1 MTDGQRGI
9 WYAVQ
14 GDPANPLF
22 GLAERVDIQGPVD
35 AGLFEAAL
43 RRVVDETEA
52 LRVSFGADADG
63 PYQVVA
69 PGLDWPFHLVD
80 VSGRDDPEAAV
91 REWTAADQRRPVDLA
106 AGPLFTFALFR
117 LAADRYVWYQRH
129 HHIALDG
136 LSVGMVAR
144 RVAAVYSAAAAGRP
158 CPEPGHGGLREL
170 IEADAAYGGS
180 EEIARD
186 RRYWA
191 EQLADRPE
199 AQGLT
204 AQPTRYPD
212 GPLLRAVA
220 TLEPAAVASIRSLAR
235 EAGTAWPTVAVAA
248 QALYLHRITGRTD
261 VVLALPVA
269 ARPGGDAA
277 KVPGMVSNLVPL
289 RLSVRPGD
297 TVAGLL
303 GQVSRRMRGAL
314 RHQRYRYEEL
324 RRDVGALADGRRL
337 VGPRVNIIMFDYDL
351 DFGGHPGVVHNLT
364 IGHDDDLTV
373 VIDNRAGDG
382 GLRVE
387 LNASPELYSAAEVER
402 HGERL
407 TGLLRALGAGAP
419 DRPLGALDI
428 ATEAERQQVLVDFH
442 GGTAGLPG
450 EVQAGTAGLPGE
462 RDGGMAALPRVHAE
476 SAGLSGERGGDADR
490 VATTAPSATLP
501 ELFEARVRE
510 CPEARA
516 VSLGADALTYAE
528 LNARANALARLLV
541 GRGAGP
547 GRFVGLVLPRS
558 IDLVVAL
565 LAVVKSGAAYVPI
578 DPAYPADRIAYTIA
592 DVDLTLLV
600 TGTGVEVAL
609 PEGVARV
616 VLGDEAVRE
625 RLAALP
631 GTDLTDADRPAPLL
645 PAAPAYVIY
654 TSGSTG
660 RPKGVVVSHRN
671 VVRLFAATRRW
682 FPFAADEV
690 WTLFHSYAF
699 DFSVWELWGPLLH
712 GGRLV
717 VVPFEVSRSPERFLR
732 LLADERVTFLN
743 QTPSAF
749 YQLVGADREDP
760 ATGDRLALRHVV
772 FGGEALDLGRLAD
785 WYERHGEGAACAPLL
800 VNMYGITETT
810 VHVSHLALDR
820 ELAASGA
827 GSLIGRG
834 IPDLRVRVLDGALRP
849 APPGVAG
856 EMYVAGAGVAQG
868 YLKRPGLSA
877 SRFVADPFAGDG
889 SRMYRTGDLAR
900 WTADGLLE
908 YLGRADDQVK
918 IRGFRIET
926 GEIAAALSAC
936 QGVADC
942 AVVAADDR
950 GGERR
955 LVAYVVP
962 QVPGEALD
970 PGLLRKKLGASLPD
984 YMLPAAFVTLPALP
998 LTPSGK
1004 LDTRALPEPEVT
1016 GGAAGRDARTPGE
1029 QVLAGL
1035 FAEVLG
1041 VPEVGVDDNFFA
1053 LGGHSLAATR
1063 LAGRA
1068 RSVLGVEL
1076 AVHEV
1081 FDRPTVAA
1089 LAGLLDTA
1097 GAARAALVPV
1107 DRPDPMPLSFAQARL
1122 WFLDRLDGPNPTYNI
1137 PFVVRMSGELDVPA
1151 LRAALRDV
1159 LLRHESLRTVFPDT
1173 AGEPRQHLVA
1183 AEELPPLPYVSEV
1196 AAADLP
1202 AALAAAAAHS
1212 FRLATELPLRAE
1224 LFHLG
1229 GDEHVLSVVVHHIA
1243 GDGWSLAPLVRD
1255 LSAAY
1260 TARRDGRAP
1269 GWEPLPVAY
1278 ADYTLWQRSLLG
1290 EDSDETSPLARQLA
1304 YWKTAL
1310 AGLPEEPA
1318 LPTDR
1323 PRPAVASHRGAVVEC
1338 DISPG
1343 LHRELLAVAHA
1354 GGASVF
1360 MVLQAAL
1367 AVLLSKLGA
1376 GEDIPVGS
1384 PVAGRTDEAL
1394 DDMVGFFVNTLVLR
1408 TDTSG
1413 RPSFT
1418 ELVDR
1423 VRRAD
1428 LAAYAHQ
1435 DVPFERLVEVLNPD
1449 RSRSRH
1455 PLFQILLSMQD
1466 HPDRSL
1472 DLPGL
1477 TASVAPGDLTIAK
1490 FDLQFDF
1497 SERRDAAGAPA
1508 GIGGQV
1514 LYATDLYD
1522 AGTVRRMVRR
1532 FLRVLESAVA
1542 RPGASIAEIDVLE
1555 PEETRRLAVEWAGPV
1570 REVPALTGS
1579 VPDRFA
1585 ERVAAAPDATALVA
1599 ADSTTISYREL
1610 DRRAN
1615 RLAHRL
1621 LAAGVGPE
1629 SRVAVLQQR
1638 SVELVVSL
1646 LAVLKAGGAY
1656 VPLDARAPRTRWEQV
1671 MARTEPSVLLVDR
1684 AQPEPEF
1691 PHGATTIVV
1700 DDDPTG
1706 QSPAPDAPD
1715 APADAAP
1722 DVAVHP
1728 ERLAYVMFTSG
1739 STGLPKGVAVT
1750 HRDLLAF
1757 ALDGCFDAVAHR
1769 RVLLHAPHA
1778 FDAANYE
1785 LWVPLLTGG
1794 TVVIAPPQDMDV
1806 RTLRRMITEHGVT
1819 GLHLTAGLFRVVAEN
1834 DLDCLTGVRELLAGG
1849 DVVPGTAV
1857 RALLERFPGMVFKD
1871 TYGPTE
1877 TTSFATCH
1885 RLTSADRV
1893 PDVVPIGIPLD
1904 NTRAHVLDDQ
1914 LRRVPP
1920 GVVGELYLAGE
1931 GLARGYWRAP
1941 ALSAE
1946 RFVADPYGPAGS
1958 RMYRVGDLARWTG
1971 EGVLEFAGRAD
1982 DQVKIRG
1989 FRIEPGEV
1997 EAAVARRP
2005 GVASAAVV
2013 VREDRA
2019 GDKRLVAYAVPAPGH
2034 RLDPSALRER
2044 LAEALP
2050 DYLVPAAVLPLD
2062 ALPLTPNGKLDR
2074 TALPEPSLTG
2084 EGTGR
2089 PPRTPQEQVLCGLF
2103 AEILELASV
2112 SVDDNFF
2119 SLGGHSLLATRLVLR
2134 IQAVLGADVAVR
2146 DLFDAPTV
2154 AELARLVDRATGAR
2168 TPLTPQERP
2177 EVVPLAY
2184 PQRGLWFI
2192 NQLDHAD
2199 GTYNLG
2205 VSLRFTG
2212 RLDRAALHTALHD
2225 VIGRHE
2231 SLRTLFPDR
2240 DGVPCQLVLDPGAAR
2255 AEIRVSEVA
2264 EERLDEALSQAARRG
2279 FDLARDL
2286 PVRADLLV
2294 LSPTEHVFLIVVH
2307 HIVADG
2313 WSFGPLVDDLVAA
2326 YTARRAGAA
2335 PAWRP
2340 LPVQYAD
2347 YTLWQAELLGAEDDP
2362 DSLLGRQL
2370 DYWKRTLT
2378 GLPEQL
2384 ELPTDRPRPAVL
2396 SNDGDRLPLS
2406 LSPELQTALTDIA
2419 RSSGASLFM
2428 VVQAGLAGLLSRL
2441 GAGEDI
2447 PIGTAIAG
2455 RNDES
2460 LVDGIGFFVNTLVL
2474 RNDVSG
2480 DPTFRQLVE
2489 RVREVD
2495 LAAFAHQEVP
2505 FDLLVETLAPNRSLS
2520 RHSLFQTMLTFEN
2533 IPELKLRFPGLDTR
2547 LHPANNRTAKFDLDF
2562 AIGETFH
2569 PDGSPAGLTGTL
2581 AYSTDLYDRAGAQAL
2596 ADRFTRF
2603 LEAVAA
2609 DPALPVSQVDILSA
2623 AERRQA
2629 LAGGEVRGETG
2640 GETGGEADGDV
2651 GGEETTGRA
2660 GDTPATLP
2668 RGVEAWAARTPDAL
2682 AVTGAERLTYAEL
2695 DARANRLAHRL
2706 RDAGVGAETPVA
2718 MVLERSADVVVAT
2731 LAVTKA
2737 GGVYVP
2743 LHPSLPADRMRWILD
2758 ETGAPVLLTDRA
2770 DTAFADGARVLRVRD
2785 AGGGD
2790 PGSPDVPVHPDQ
2802 LAYVMYTS
2810 GSTGTPKGVAVRHR
2824 DVVALASDRHWR
2836 TEAHRR
2842 ILLHSPHAFDAAS
2855 YELWVPLLSGGTVV
2869 VAPPGD
2875 LGPAELR
2882 EVTERYGVT
2891 ALWLTKGLFDL
2902 VAEER
2907 PDALA
2912 GLHTVTAGGD
2922 ALSPALLRRVRE
2934 ACPGLVLAN
2943 GYGPTETTTFATYH
2957 VLREA
2962 DLAAGRAPI
2971 GAPLDRT
2978 RAYVLDGRLRPV
2990 PPGVAGEL
2998 YVAGAGLARGYLNR
3012 PEMTAER
3019 FVACPYGAAGERMYR
3034 TGDLVRRRPD
3044 GVLEYLGRTD
3054 AQVKVRGFRIELGEI
3069 EAVLGRHPG
3078 VGRVAAVAREDGA
3091 AGKRLAVYC
3100 TPAGG
3105 RGPGGLQDAVRR
3117 FAAQEL
3123 PAYMAPSAVVVL
3135 DALPLTANGK
3145 VDRAAL
3151 PAPRYAP
3158 APSGRA
3164 ATTPREEILCGL
3176 FAELLGVGPVSVDD
3190 DFFDLGGHSLLAARL
3205 VNRIRTALDAELS
3218 VRTLFEAPTVAA
3230 LATALDGR
3238 EAARRPLVPAQRPEV
3253 VPLSFAQR
3261 RLWFLGR
3268 MEGPSATYNVP
3279 VVLRLSGALDRAALE
3294 LALSDLIGRHE
3305 SLRTVFPETDGSPRQ
3320 QVWDPDAV
3328 RIPLTVVETT
3338 EAALPERLEAT
3349 ATRGFDL
3356 TVQLPLR
3363 TTLFVLGEREH
3374 VLALVIHHIATD
3386 GWSTAPL
3393 VRDLSAAYAAR
3404 CAGRAPAWDP
3414 LPLAYA
3420 DYTLWQRDHLGDEDD
3435 PDSLAARQL
3444 AYWRQALAGLP
3455 DELALP
3461 TDRPR
3466 PAVAGH
3472 RGRTLDFAIDPGLYG
3487 RLTALARSRGV
3498 STFMVL
3504 QSALALLLTKLG
3516 AGEDIP
3522 VGSPI
3527 AGRPDQALEDLVGV
3541 FLNTLVLRTDT
3552 SGDPTFDQL
3561 LARVRRT
3568 ALDAYAH
3575 QDIPFER
3582 LVEVVDP
3589 ERSRARHP
3597 LFQVMLMVQNMPA
3610 AETALG
3616 GLALRP
3622 ELVDLGVAKVDL
3634 SFAFGERPE
3643 RPGAL
3648 SGVCEYSTDLFDADS
3663 VAALVRR
3670 LLQVLEAVT
3679 GDPGLRISEVEVLSA
3694 AERER
3699 VLVEWNDT
3707 ARPLPARRVHEL
3719 YEAQA
3724 ARTPSAVAVVS
3735 GGVELTYAQLDER
3748 ANRLAALLT
3757 ARGAGPERLVAVAL
3771 PRSADLLVALL
3782 AVLKTGAAYLPLDP
3796 EHPKDRIGYTLRDA
3810 RPTLALAT
3818 SATAPLLAEGTPCG
3832 DGPATADGP
3841 VAAGG
3846 LVAGDAVAGVPA
3858 SALEESADRD
3868 ERGAGAVRRAGD
3880 DPAAGGAVASGG
3892 VAGGAAADGAAVS
3905 GSVTG
3910 GVAGGVPVLVLDDPA
3925 TVAELAAAPTAAPGV
3940 VCSPDHPAYVIYTSG
3955 STGRPK
3961 GVVVP
3966 HRGLSNFLDDMGE
3979 RIGLGPADR
3988 LLAVTTVSFD
3998 IAALELYLPLLCGAG
4013 VVIADRGTVRDPAAL
4028 LRLAE
4033 DTGAGIVQATPSL
4046 WQAMVTASPE
4056 GVRGLRVLVGGEALP
4071 EALATRLRASAAGL
4085 TNLYGPTETTIW
4097 STAADLTDGHGVPS
4111 IGTPIANTRVYVLDD
4126 RLRPVAPGV
4135 PGELYIAGA
4144 GVVRGYHNRPALT
4157 AERFVACPFGGPGER
4172 MYRTGDIVR
4181 RTADGRL
4188 EFSGRADHQVKV
4200 RGFRIELGEIETVL
4214 TAHETVGQA
4223 VALARADEGG
4233 NARLVAYVVPS
4244 AVSGAGGDHPAG
4256 GRSTGDHPTGDH
4268 SAGDGPAGDD
4278 PTGDHSAGGRSTG
4291 DHLTGDHSAGDG
4303 PVGDDPTGDH
4313 SAGDHPT
4320 GDDPTGDHPA
4330 GDRPTGDHPTGDHS
4344 AGDGPVGDDPTGDH
4358 SAGDHPTGDDPT
4370 DGHPAGDRPT
4380 GDHPTGDHSAGAHP
4394 AGDGPAGDHST
4405 GAHFAGDHPTGDHS
4419 AGGQPLPGAQGS
4431 PAEPGALDVPALRAH
4446 LAGALPEYMIPS
4458 AFVVL
4463 DRLPL
4468 TPNGKLDRKA
4478 LPAPSF
4484 GASAN
4489 SRPPRTPV
4497 EEALCAVFAEVL
4509 RLTSV
4514 GIDDSFFELG
4524 GDSIVSMQL
4533 IARARAAGLVLRV
4546 GDVFEHK
4553 TVAGLAAVAEVLDDA
4568 ASRAP
4573 DNPVGE
4579 FAPTPIMH
4587 WLRERGG
4594 AIDAFGQPMLV
4605 RTPAGLD
4612 LPTLTAALQALHDRH
4627 DVLRARLVQDAE
4639 GGWRLSVPPAGAV
4652 SCADRVRRIDTA
4664 RTPAGDLAALYDRA
4678 LTEAR
4683 AGLAPRDGRMVRAV
4697 WFDAGA
4703 GRPGRLLLVAHH
4715 LVVDG
4720 VSWRILL
4727 RDLAD
4732 IATAVA
4738 AGREPELTPVG
4749 TSVRRWSELLAA
4761 EVRRP
4766 ERRAELPLWTDLLSA
4781 PDAQLGGAPQA
4792 PGQDPGQTL
4801 VQDPG
4806 RAPGQAPGQD
4816 PGQAP
4821 GQTLGQTPG
4830 QTPGQAPG
4838 QTLGQ
4843 TPGQAPGQDPA
4854 QTPGQDPAGPVAR
4867 VTVTLPAARTEPLLG
4882 QVPSVFHCG
4891 VEDVLLAALALAVA
4905 DRRRRLGSSAT
4916 SMLVAVEGHGRDES
4930 VGGADLSRT
4939 VGWFTSLYPVRLDPG
4954 QVRWG
4959 ELWSGGPD
4967 TGRVVKRI
4975 KEQLRAVPGTGIGY
4989 GLLRHLDREAGAE
5002 LARLAVPRIGF
5013 NYLGRVEVH
5022 DGPGVDWAPA
5032 SEALGLDLGG
5042 DGPGTPY
5049 GLELTAVTV
5058 DRPGGPELMVTWT
5071 YARDVLS
5078 EAEVREVGEAW
5089 LRALEGMALHAA
5101 GPGAGGHTPSDLALS
5116 DLEQEEI
5123 ELLEDEW

>member
-35 AGLFEAAL
+35 PGLFEAAL
-43 RRVVDETEA
+43 RRVVEETEA
-52 LRVSFGADADG
+52 LRVSFGEDADG

-80 VSGRDDPEAAV
+80 VSGQDDPEAAV
-91 REWTAADQRRPVDLA
+91 RAWASADQKRPVDLF

-117 LAADRYVWYQRH
+117 LAEDRHVWYQRH

-136 LSVGMVAR
+136 QSVGMIAR
-144 RVAAVYSAAAAGRP
+144 RVAAVYSAAVAGEP
-158 CPEPGHGGLREL
+158 CPESGHGGLREL

-180 EEIARD
+180 EEIVRD

-199 AQGLT
+199 VQGLT

-212 GPLLRAVA
+212 GPLLRVVR
-220 TLEPAAVASIRSLAR
+220 TLEPTAVESIRSLAR

-269 ARPGGDAA
+269 ARPGGGAA
-277 KVPGMVSNLVPL
+277 SVPGMVSNLVPL

-297 TVAGLL
+297 TVAELL

-324 RRDVGALADGRRL
+324 RRDAGTLADGSRL

-373 VIDNRAGDG
+373 VVDNRAGDG

-419 DRPLGALDI
+419 DRPLGLLDI
-428 ATEAERQQVLVDFH
+428 ATRAERRQVLVDFAEEPAATAALTAEAALPAATD
-442 GGTAGLPG
+442 GGTA
-450 EVQAGTAGLPGE
+450 ARTA
-462 RDGGMAALPRVHAE
+462 
-476 SAGLSGERGGDADR
+476 
-490 VATTAPSATLP
+490 TATLP

-510 CPEARA
+510 CPDARA
-516 VSLGADALTYAE
+516 VSLGADTLTYAE

-541 GRGAGP
+541 ARGAGP

-578 DPAYPADRIAYTIA
+578 DPAYPADRIAYTIS

-600 TGTGVEVAL
+600 TDSRVEVAL
-609 PEGVARV
+609 PEGVRRV
-616 VLGDEAVRE
+616 VLGEEEVRE

-631 GTDLTDADRPAPLL
+631 GTDLTDADRPSPLL
-645 PAAPAYVIY
+645 PVAPAYVIY

-660 RPKGVVVSHRN
+660 RPKGVVVSHHN
-671 VVRLFAATRRW
+671 VVRLFTATRRW
-682 FPFAADEV
+682 FPFGADEV

-749 YQLVGADREDP
+749 YQLVNADREDP

-785 WYERHGEGAACAPLL
+785 WYERHGEGAPCAPLL

-810 VHVSHLALDR
+810 VHVSHLALDP

-827 GSLIGRG
+827 GSLIGRS

-900 WTADGLLE
+900 WNADGLLE

-942 AVVAADDR
+942 AVVARDDR
-950 GGERR
+950 SGERR

-962 QVPGEALD
+962 QAPGEALDPASSFGTWAVGSAPQAPGEALD
-970 PGLLRKKLGASLPD
+970 PGLLRKKLGESLPD

-1004 LDTRALPEPEVT
+1004 LDARALPEPEVT

-1041 VPEVGVDDNFFA
+1041 VPGVGVDDNFFA

-1063 LAGRA
+1063 LAGRV
-1068 RSVLGVEL
+1068 RSVLGVEF

-1081 FDRPTVAA
+1081 FDRPTVAM
-1089 LAGLLDTA
+1089 LAELLDTA
-1097 GAARAALVPV
+1097 RAARPALVPV
-1107 DRPDPMPLSFAQARL
+1107 DRPEPMPLSFAQARL

-1137 PFVVRMSGELDVPA
+1137 PFVLRMSGDLDVPA

-1173 AGEPRQHLVA
+1173 AGEPRQHLVP
-1183 AEELPPLPYVSEV
+1183 AEELPPLPYASEV

-1202 AALAAAAAHS
+1202 AALAAAAGHS
-1212 FRLATELPLRAE
+1212 FRLAGELPLRAE

-1260 TARRDGRAP
+1260 TARCDGRAP
-1269 GWEPLPVAY
+1269 GWEPLPVSY

-1304 YWKTAL
+1304 HWKTAL
-1310 AGLPEEPA
+1310 AGLPEELA

-1323 PRPAVASHRGAVVEC
+1323 PRPAVASHRGAVLDCE
-1338 DISPG
+1338 IGPE

-1376 GEDIPVGS
+1376 GDDIPVGS
-1384 PVAGRTDEAL
+1384 PIAGRTDEAL
-1394 DDMVGFFVNTLVLR
+1394 DELVGFFVNTLVLR

-1472 DLPGL
+1472 ELPGL

-1497 SERRDAAGAPA
+1497 QERRDAEGAPA

-1522 AGTVRRMVRR
+1522 AETVRRMVAR
-1532 FLRVLESAVA
+1532 FLTVLESAVA
-1542 RPGASIAEIDVLE
+1542 RPGSSIAEIDVLA
-1555 PEETRRLAVEWAGPV
+1555 PEETRRLAVEWVGPV

-1579 VPDRFA
+1579 VPARFA
-1585 ERVAAAPDATALVA
+1585 ERVAAAPDATALIA
-1599 ADSTTISYREL
+1599 ADGTEISYREL
-1610 DRRAN
+1610 DTRAN

-1621 LAAGVGPE
+1621 LAAGAGPE
-1629 SRVAVLQQR
+1629 ARVAVLQQR

-1646 LAVLKAGGAY
+1646 LAVVKAGAAY
-1656 VPLDARAPRTRWEQV
+1656 VPLDSRAPQARWEQV
-1671 MARTEPSVLLVDR
+1671 MERTEPSVLLLDR
-1684 AQPEPEF
+1684 AQPELEF
-1691 PHGATTIVV
+1691 THRATTVVV
-1700 DDDPTG
+1700 DAEAPALDTPADAAPDVAVHPEERLTEA
-1706 QSPAPDAPD
+1706 PAPGARTDA

-1722 DVAVHP
+1722 DVTVHP

-1739 STGLPKGVAVT
+1739 STGRPKGVAVT

-1757 ALDGCFDAVAHR
+1757 ALDGCFEADAHR

-1794 TVVIAPPQDMDV
+1794 TVVIAPPQDLDV
-1806 RTLRRMITEHGVT
+1806 RTLRRMIAEHGIT

-1877 TTSFATCH
+1877 TTSFATFH
-1885 RLTSADRV
+1885 RVTSADQV
-1893 PDVVPIGIPLD
+1893 PDVVPIGAPLD
-1904 NTRAHVLDDQ
+1904 NTRAHVLDGQ

-1920 GVVGELYLAGE
+1920 GVVGELYIAGE

-1958 RMYRVGDLARWTG
+1958 RMYRVGDLARWTE
-1971 EGVLEFAGRAD
+1971 EGALEFAGRAD

-2013 VREDRA
+2013 VREDRP

-2034 RLDPSALRER
+2034 RLDTSALRED

-2050 DYLVPAAVLPLD
+2050 DYMVPSAVLALD
-2062 ALPLTPNGKLDR
+2062 TLPLTPNGKLDR
-2074 TALPEPSLTG
+2074 KALPEPELTG
-2084 EGTGR
+2084 EGAGR
-2089 PPRTPQEQVLCGLF
+2089 SPRTPQEQVLCGLF

-2168 TPLTPQERP
+2168 TPLTPRERP

-2225 VIGRHE
+2225 VIARHE

-2240 DGVPCQLVLDPGAAR
+2240 GGVPSQVVLDAERAQ
-2255 AEIRVSEVA
+2255 AEIRVSEVT
-2264 EERLDEALSQAARRG
+2264 EERLDEALSEVARRG
-2279 FDLARDL
+2279 FDLASEL
-2286 PVRADLLV
+2286 PIRADLLV

-2326 YTARRAGAA
+2326 YTARRTGAA
-2335 PAWRP
+2335 PTWRP

-2362 DSLLGRQL
+2362 DSLLGGQL
-2370 DYWKRTLT
+2370 DYWKRTLD

-2428 VVQAGLAGLLSRL
+2428 VVQAGLAALLSRL

-2447 PIGTAIAG
+2447 PVGTAIAG

-2489 RVREVD
+2489 RVREAD
-2495 LAAFAHQEVP
+2495 LAAYAHQEVP
-2505 FDLLVETLAPNRSLS
+2505 FDLLVETLSPDRSLS
-2520 RHSLFQTMLTFEN
+2520 RHPLFQTMLTFEN
-2533 IPELKLRFPGLDTR
+2533 IPELTLRFPGLDTR

-2562 AIGETFH
+2562 AIGETF
-2569 PDGSPAGLTGTL
+2569 DAGGSPAGMTGTL
-2581 AYSTDLYDRAGAQAL
+2581 VYNTDLYDRAGAQAL
-2596 ADRFTRF
+2596 ADRFVRLLETVAANPAARVTQID
-2603 LEAVAA
+2603 LLSEAERRRVLVEWNGEAAGEAVAT
-2609 DPALPVSQVDILSA
+2609 LPELFEARVRECPGARAVSLGEDGLTYGELN
-2623 AERRQA
+2623 ERANA
-2629 LAGGEVRGETG
+2629 LARLLVEQGAGPGRF
-2640 GETGGEADGDV
+2640 V
-2651 GGEETTGRA
+2651 GLV
-2660 GDTPATLP
+2660 LP
-2668 RGVEAWAARTPDAL
+2668 RSVDLVVALL
-2682 AVTGAERLTYAEL
+2682 AVVKSGAA
-2695 DARANRLAHRL
+2695 
-2706 RDAGVGAETPVA
+2706 
-2718 MVLERSADVVVAT
+2718 
-2731 LAVTKA
+2731 
-2737 GGVYVP
+2737 YVP
-2743 LHPSLPADRMRWILD
+2743 IDPSYPADRIAYTVSDVDLALVVTDTRADVPLPEGVARVVLGD
-2758 ETGAPVLLTDRA
+2758 EPVMGRLAGLPGTDLTDADRIAPLVPGAP
-2770 DTAFADGARVLRVRD
+2770 
-2785 AGGGD
+2785 
-2790 PGSPDVPVHPDQ
+2790 
-2802 LAYVMYTS
+2802 AYVIYTS
-2810 GSTGTPKGVAVRHR
+2810 GSTGRPKGVVVSHGNVVRLFEHTR
-2824 DVVALASDRHWR
+2824 QWFAFGPDEVWTLFHSYAFDFSVWELWGP
-2836 TEAHRR
+2836 
-2842 ILLHSPHAFDAAS
+2842 LLHGGRLVVVPFDVSRSPERFLRLLADEGVTFLNQTPSAFYQLVNADREDPATGDRLALRHVVFGGEALDLGRLTDWYERHGAGAACA
-2855 YELWVPLLSGGTVV
+2855 PLLVNM
-2869 VAPPGD
+2869 
-2875 LGPAELR
+2875 
-2882 EVTERYGVT
+2882 YGI
-2891 ALWLTKGLFDL
+2891 
-2902 VAEER
+2902 
-2907 PDALA
+2907 
-2912 GLHTVTAGGD
+2912 
-2922 ALSPALLRRVRE
+2922 
-2934 ACPGLVLAN
+2934 
-2943 GYGPTETTTFATYH
+2943 TETTVH
-2957 VLREA
+2957 VSHLPLNPE
-2962 DLAAGRAPI
+2962 LAASGAGSLIGRGIPDLRI
-2971 GAPLDRT
+2971 
-2978 RAYVLDGRLRPV
+2978 YVLDGALRPV
-2990 PPGVAGEL
+2990 PPGVAGEM
-2998 YVAGAGLARGYLNR
+2998 YVAGGGVAQGYLKR
-3012 PEMTAER
+3012 PGLSASR
-3019 FVACPYGAAGERMYR
+3019 FVADPFAGDGSRMYR
-3034 TGDLVRRRPD
+3034 TGDLARWNAD
-3044 GVLEYLGRTD
+3044 GLLEYLGRAD
-3054 AQVKVRGFRIELGEI
+3054 DQVKIRGFRIETGEI
-3069 EAVLGRHPG
+3069 AAVLSACRG
-3078 VGRVAAVAREDGA
+3078 VADCAVVARDDRSGERRLVAYVVPQDPQETPEPGLLRDALA
-3091 AGKRLAVYC
+3091 AS
-3100 TPAGG
+3100 
-3105 RGPGGLQDAVRR
+3105 
-3117 FAAQEL
+3117 L
-3123 PAYMAPSAVVVL
+3123 PDYMLPSAFVML
-3135 DALPLTANGK
+3135 DALPLNASGK
-3145 VDRAAL
+3145 LDRKAL
-3151 PAPRYAP
+3151 PAPEYAP
-3158 APSGRA
+3158 ASAGRA
-3164 ATTPREEILCGL
+3164 AGTPREEILCGL
-3176 FAELLGVGPVSVDD
+3176 FADVLGVPAVGVDD
-3190 DFFDLGGHSLLAARL
+3190 NFFDLGGHSLLAARI
-3205 VNRIRTALDAELS
+3205 VNRIRSVLAVELS

-3230 LATALDGR
+3230 LARTLDG
-3238 EAARRPLVPAQRPEV
+3238 EAAARLPLTARERPGVL
-3253 VPLSFAQR
+3253 PLSFAQR

-3279 VVLRLSGALDRAALE
+3279 VVLRLSGELDRAALE
-3294 LALSDLIGRHE
+3294 QALWDLIGRHE

-3338 EAALPERLEAT
+3338 EEALPEQLEAT
-3349 ATRGFDL
+3349 VTRGFDL
-3356 TVQLPLR
+3356 TVSLPLR
-3363 TTLFVLGEREH
+3363 TTLFALGESEY

-3404 CAGRAPAWDP
+3404 CDGRAPAWEP
-3414 LPLAYA
+3414 LPVAYA

-3435 PDSLAARQL
+3435 PESLASRQL
-3444 AYWRQALAGLP
+3444 AYWRQTLAGLP

-3466 PAVAGH
+3466 PAVSGH
-3472 RGRTLDFAIDPGLYG
+3472 RGRTLDFAIDPGLHE
-3487 RLTALARSRGV
+3487 RLTTLARARGV

-3561 LARVRRT
+3561 LERVRRT

-3575 QDIPFER
+3575 QDVPFER

-3589 ERSRARHP
+3589 ERSLARHP

-3610 AETALG
+3610 AETSLG
-3616 GLALRP
+3616 GLALRS

-3634 SFAFGERPE
+3634 SFAFGERPD

-3648 SGVCEYSTDLFDADS
+3648 SGVCEYSTELFDADS
-3663 VAALVRR
+3663 VETLVRR
-3670 LLQVLEAVT
+3670 LIQVLEAVT

-3724 ARTPSAVAVVS
+3724 ARTPSAVAVLS
-3735 GGVELTYAQLDER
+3735 GGVELTYAQLETR

-3796 EHPKDRIGYTLRDA
+3796 EHPRDRIGYTLQDA
-3810 RPTLALAT
+3810 RPALALVT
-3818 SATAPLLAEGTPCG
+3818 SGTAPLLAVGGG
-3832 DGPATADGP
+3832 DGGDGGGQDLADRSG
-3841 VAAGG
+3841 VAAVMGGAAGG
-3846 LVAGDAVAGVPA
+3846 GDGGDGGGQDLADRSGVAAVMGGAAGGVGGGDGGGQDLADRSGVAAVMGGAAGGVGGGDGGGQDLADRSGVAAVMGGAAGGVGGGHGGGHGGVPA
-3858 SALEESADRD
+3858 
-3868 ERGAGAVRRAGD
+3868 
-3880 DPAAGGAVASGG
+3880 
-3892 VAGGAAADGAAVS
+3892 
-3905 GSVTG
+3905 
-3910 GVAGGVPVLVLDDPA
+3910 LVLDDPA
-3925 TVAELAAAPTAAPGV
+3925 TVAELAAAPTTAPGA

-3966 HRGLSNFLDDMGE
+3966 HGALSNFLDDMGE
-3979 RIGLGPADR
+3979 RFGLGPADR

-4013 VVIADRGTVRDPAAL
+4013 VVIADRDTVRDPAAL
-4028 LRLAE
+4028 LRMAE
-4033 DTGAGIVQATPSL
+4033 ETGAGVVQATPSL

-4056 GVRGLRVLVGGEALP
+4056 ALRGLRVLVGGEALP
-4071 EALATRLRASAAGL
+4071 EALATRLRTSAAGL

-4097 STAADLTDGHGVPS
+4097 STAADLTDGQGVPS
-4111 IGTPIANTRVYVLDD
+4111 IGAPIANTRVYVLDD

-4214 TAHETVGQA
+4214 TAHGAVGQA
-4223 VALARADEGG
+4223 VALARSDQGAA
-4233 NARLVAYVVPS
+4233 ARLVAYVVPK
-4244 AVSGAGGDHPAG
+4244 V
-4256 GRSTGDHPTGDH
+4256 
-4268 SAGDGPAGDD
+4268 
-4278 PTGDHSAGGRSTG
+4278 
-4291 DHLTGDHSAGDG
+4291 
-4303 PVGDDPTGDH
+4303 
-4313 SAGDHPT
+4313 
-4320 GDDPTGDHPA
+4320 
-4330 GDRPTGDHPTGDHS
+4330 
-4344 AGDGPVGDDPTGDH
+4344 
-4358 SAGDHPTGDDPT
+4358 
-4370 DGHPAGDRPT
+4370 
-4380 GDHPTGDHSAGAHP
+4380 
-4394 AGDGPAGDHST
+4394 
-4405 GAHFAGDHPTGDHS
+4405 
-4419 AGGQPLPGAQGS
+4419 PGAA
-4431 PAEPGALDVPALRAH
+4431 PDPGVLRKW
-4446 LAGALPEYMIPS
+4446 LGESLPEYMIPS

-4484 GASAN
+4484 GAAAD

-4509 RLTSV
+4509 RLPSV

-4533 IARARAAGLVLRV
+4533 IARARAAGLVLAV
-4546 GDVFEHK
+4546 NDVFEHK

-4568 ASRAP
+4568 ASREP

-4594 AIDAFGQPMLV
+4594 AIDSFSQPMLV

-4612 LPTLTAALQALHDRH
+4612 LPTLTTALQALHDRH
-4627 DVLRARLVQDAE
+4627 DVLRARLVEDDE

-4652 SCADRVRRIDTA
+4652 SCADRVRRVDTA
-4664 RTPAGDLAALYDRA
+4664 EAAAGDLAPLVGRETAEAAAGDLAPLVGRA
-4678 LTEAR
+4678 LAEAR
-4683 AGLAPRDGRMVRAV
+4683 AELAPRDGEMVRAV
-4697 WFDAGA
+4697 WFDAGP

-4727 RDLAD
+4727 QDLAD

-4761 EVRRP
+4761 EVRKP
-4766 ERRAELPLWTDLLSA
+4766 ERRAELPLWTDVLSA
-4781 PDAQLGGAPQA
+4781 PDARLGGVTSAA
-4792 PGQDPGQTL
+4792 GH
-4801 VQDPG
+4801 
-4806 RAPGQAPGQD
+4806 
-4816 PGQAP
+4816 
-4821 GQTLGQTPG
+4821 
-4830 QTPGQAPG
+4830 
-4838 QTLGQ
+4838 
-4843 TPGQAPGQDPA
+4843 
-4854 QTPGQDPAGPVAR
+4854 DPAGPVAR
-4867 VTVTLPAARTEPLLG
+4867 VTMTLPAAKTAPLLG
-4882 QVPSVFHCG
+4882 EVPSVFHCG
-4891 VEDVLLAALALAVA
+4891 VDDVLLSALALAVT
-4905 DRRRRLGSSAT
+4905 DRRRRLGSVAT
-4916 SMLVAVEGHGRDES
+4916 SVLVAVEGHGRDES
-4930 VGGADLSRT
+4930 VGGVDLSRT
-4939 VGWFTSLYPVRLDPG
+4939 VGWFTSLHPVRLDPG
-4954 QVRWG
+4954 QVQWG
-4959 ELWSGGPD
+4959 ELWSGGPA

-4989 GLLRHLDREAGAE
+4989 GLLRHLDRETAAE
-5002 LARLAVPRIGF
+5002 LSGAAVPWIGF

-5022 DGPGVDWAPA
+5022 DGPGGDWRPA
-5032 SEALGLDLGG
+5032 SEALGLDLGD
-5042 DGPGTPY
+5042 DGPGSPY
-5049 GLELTAVTV
+5049 GLELNAVTV

-5071 YARDVLS
+5071 YASDVLS
-5078 EAEVREVGEAW
+5078 EAEVREVGEVW
-5089 LRALEGMALHAA
+5089 LRALDGMALHAA

-5116 DLEQEEI
+5116 NLEQEEI

>member
-14 GDPANPLF
+14 GDSANPLF

-52 LRVSFGADADG
+52 LRVSFGEDADG

-69 PGLDWPFHLVD
+69 PQLDWPFHLVD
-80 VSGRDDPEAAV
+80 VSGADDPEAAV
-91 REWTAADQRRPVDLA
+91 RDWTSADQRRPVDLT

-117 LAADRYVWYQRH
+117 LAEDRYVWYQRH

-144 RVAAVYSAAAAGRP
+144 RVAAVYSAAAAGER
-158 CPEPGHGGLREL
+158 CPESGHGGLREL

-180 EEIARD
+180 EEIAGD

-212 GPLLRAVA
+212 GPLLRVVS
-220 TLEPAAVASIRSLAR
+220 TLEPAAVESIRSLAR
-235 EAGTAWPTVAVAA
+235 EVGTAWPTVAVAA

-277 KVPGMVSNLVPL
+277 NVPGMVSNLVPL

-373 VIDNRAGDG
+373 VVDNRAGDG

-428 ATEAERQQVLVDFH
+428 ATEAERRQVLVDFT
-442 GGTAGLPG
+442 GAPVTGDAA
-450 EVQAGTAGLPGE
+450 QAPT
-462 RDGGMAALPRVHAE
+462 AALSTMPN
-476 SAGLSGERGGDADR
+476 GDGA
-490 VATTAPSATLP
+490 ATLT

-510 CPEARA
+510 CPEAPA
-516 VSLGADALTYAE
+516 VSLGADTLTYAE
-528 LNARANALARLLV
+528 LNTRANALARLLV
-541 GRGAGP
+541 ARGAGP

-578 DPAYPADRIAYTIA
+578 DPAYPADRIAYTVS
-592 DVDLTLLV
+592 DVDLALLV
-600 TGTGVEVAL
+600 TDTTAEVAL
-609 PEGVARV
+609 PDGVERV
-616 VLGDEAVRE
+616 VLGDEEVRA

-631 GTDLTDADRPAPLL
+631 GTDLTDADRPSPLL
-645 PAAPAYVIY
+645 PLAPAYVIY

-682 FPFAADEV
+682 FPFGADEV

-749 YQLVGADREDP
+749 YQLAGADREDP

-785 WYERHGEGAACAPLL
+785 WYERHGDGAPCAPRL

-810 VHVSHLALDR
+810 VHVSHLALDA
-820 ELAASGA
+820 ELAAAGA

-942 AVVAADDR
+942 AVVARDDR

-962 QVPGEALD
+962 QAPGEALD
-970 PGLLRKKLGASLPD
+970 PGLLRKKLGESLPD

-1004 LDTRALPEPEVT
+1004 LDARALPEPEVA

-1041 VPEVGVDDNFFA
+1041 VPRVGVDDNFFA

-1081 FDRPTVAA
+1081 FDRPTVAT
-1089 LAGLLDTA
+1089 LAELLDTA
-1097 GAARAALVPV
+1097 RAARTALVPV

-1137 PFVVRMSGELDVPA
+1137 PFLLRMSGDLDVAA

-1159 LLRHESLRTVFPDT
+1159 LLRHEGLRTVFPDT

-1183 AEELPPLPYVSEV
+1183 AEELPPLPYASEV
-1196 AAADLP
+1196 TAADLP
-1202 AALAAAAAHS
+1202 AALAAAASHS

-1260 TARRDGRAP
+1260 TARCDGRAP
-1269 GWEPLPVAY
+1269 GWEPLPVTY

-1304 YWKTAL
+1304 YWKSAL
-1310 AGLPEEPA
+1310 AGLPEELA

-1323 PRPAVASHRGAVVEC
+1323 PRPAVASHSGAVLDCE
-1338 DISPG
+1338 IGPE

-1376 GEDIPVGS
+1376 GDDIPVGS
-1384 PVAGRTDEAL
+1384 PIAGRTDEAL

-1418 ELVDR
+1418 DLVDR

-1466 HPDRSL
+1466 HPDRTL
-1472 DLPGL
+1472 ELPGL

-1497 SERRDAAGAPA
+1497 SERRDEAGAPA

-1522 AGTVRRMVRR
+1522 EETVRRMVRR
-1532 FLRVLESAVA
+1532 FLKVLESAVA
-1542 RPGASIAEIDVLE
+1542 RPGTSIAEIDVLA

-1570 REVPALTGS
+1570 REVPALSGS
-1579 VPDRFA
+1579 VPARFA
-1585 ERVAAAPDATALVA
+1585 ERVAAAPDATALIA
-1599 ADSTTISYREL
+1599 ADGTEIGYREL
-1610 DRRAN
+1610 ETRAN

-1629 SRVAVLQQR
+1629 ARVAVLQQR

-1646 LAVLKAGGAY
+1646 LAVLKAGAAY
-1656 VPLDARAPRTRWEQV
+1656 VPLDSRAPQSRWEQV
-1671 MARTEPSVLLVDR
+1671 MERTEPSVLLVDR
-1684 AQPEPEF
+1684 AQPELEF
-1691 PHGATTIVV
+1691 GHRATTVVV
-1700 DDDPTG
+1700 DGDLDDLDDLAG
-1706 QSPAPDAPD
+1706 QPDQPPA
-1715 APADAAP
+1715 
-1722 DVAVHP
+1722 VAVQP

-1739 STGLPKGVAVT
+1739 STGRPKGVAVT

-1757 ALDGCFDAVAHR
+1757 ALDGCFAADAHR

-1806 RTLRRMITEHGVT
+1806 RTLRRMIADHGIT

-1877 TTSFATCH
+1877 TTSFATAH
-1885 RLTSADRV
+1885 RVTSADRV
-1893 PDVVPIGIPLD
+1893 PDVVPIGAPLD
-1904 NTRAHVLDDQ
+1904 NTRAQVLDGQ

-1997 EAAVARRP
+1997 EAAVARQP
-2005 GVASAAVV
+2005 GVASAAVI
-2013 VREDRA
+2013 VREDRP

-2034 RLDPSALRER
+2034 RLDTSALRDQ

-2050 DYLVPAAVLPLD
+2050 DYMVPSAVLALD

-2074 TALPEPSLTG
+2074 KALPEPELTG
-2084 EGTGR
+2084 EGAGR
-2089 PPRTPQEQVLCGLF
+2089 APRTPQEQVLCGLF

-2168 TPLTPQERP
+2168 TPLTPRERP
-2177 EVVPLAY
+2177 EPVPLAY

-2192 NQLDHAD
+2192 NQLDRAD

-2212 RLDRAALHTALHD
+2212 RLDRGALYTALHD

-2231 SLRTLFPDR
+2231 SLRTLFPDH
-2240 DGVPCQLVLDPGAAR
+2240 DGVPSQVVLDADGAQ

-2264 EERLDEALSQAARRG
+2264 EEKLDEALSEVARRG
-2279 FDLARDL
+2279 FDLASEL
-2286 PVRADLLV
+2286 PIRADLLV

-2326 YTARRAGAA
+2326 YTARRTGSA
-2335 PAWRP
+2335 PTWRP

-2362 DSLLGRQL
+2362 ESLLGRQL
-2370 DYWKRTLT
+2370 DYWKRTLD

-2428 VVQAGLAGLLSRL
+2428 VVQAGLVGLLSRL

-2569 PDGSPAGLTGTL
+2569 ADGSPAGLTGTL
-2581 AYSTDLYDRAGAQAL
+2581 AYNTDLYDRSGARAL
-2596 ADRFTRF
+2596 ADRFVRF

-2609 DPALPVSQVDILSA
+2609 DPALPVAQVDILSA

-2629 LAGGEVRGETG
+2629 LATAE
-2640 GETGGEADGDV
+2640 DD
-2651 GGEETTGRA
+2651 GEETTGRA
-2660 GDTPATLP
+2660 GDTFATPP
-2668 RGVEAWAARTPDAL
+2668 RRFEEWAARTPDAL

-2695 DARANRLAHRL
+2695 DVRANRLAHRL

-2737 GGVYVP
+2737 GGAYVP
-2743 LHPSLPADRMRWILD
+2743 LHPSLPADRMRWVLK

-2785 AGGGD
+2785 AELAGDQGD
-2790 PGSPDVPVHPDQ
+2790 PGAPDTPVHPDQ

-2824 DVVALASDRHWR
+2824 DVLALAADRHWR
-2836 TEAHRR
+2836 TDAHRR
-2842 ILLHSPHAFDAAS
+2842 ILLHSPHAFDAAT
-2855 YELWVPLLSGGTVV
+2855 YEMWVPLLSGGTVV

-2882 EVTERYGVT
+2882 EVIERYGVT

-2934 ACPGLVLAN
+2934 TCPGLVLGN

-2971 GAPLDRT
+2971 GVPLDRT

-3019 FVACPYGAAGERMYR
+3019 FVTCPYGAPGERMYR

-3069 EAVLGRHPG
+3069 ESVLGRHPG
-3078 VGRVAAVAREDGA
+3078 VGQVAAVAREDGA
-3091 AGKRLAVYC
+3091 AGKQLVVYC
-3100 TPAGG
+3100 THAAAQDPQDPQDPSGLENAG
-3105 RGPGGLQDAVRR
+3105 PDDAGLEDAVRR

-3135 DALPLTANGK
+3135 DALPLNANGK

-3151 PAPRYAP
+3151 PAPRYAS

-3164 ATTPREEILCGL
+3164 AATPREEILCGL
-3176 FAELLGVGPVSVDD
+3176 FADLLGVGPVSVDD
-3190 DFFDLGGHSLLAARL
+3190 NFFDLGGHSLLAARL

-3230 LATALDGR
+3230 LAGALDGQ
-3238 EAARRPLVPAQRPEV
+3238 AGARRPLAPAERPEV
-3253 VPLSFAQR
+3253 LPLSFAQR
-3261 RLWFLGR
+3261 RLWFLNR

-3294 LALSDLIGRHE
+3294 LALSDLLGRHE

-3320 QVWDPDAV
+3320 QVWEPDVV
-3328 RIPLTVVETT
+3328 RVPLTVVETT
-3338 EAALPERLEAT
+3338 EAALPEQLRAT

-3363 TTLFVLGEREH
+3363 TTLFVLGESEY
-3374 VLALVIHHIATD
+3374 VLALVIHHITTD

-3404 CAGRAPAWDP
+3404 CDGRAPDWAP
-3414 LPLAYA
+3414 LPLSYA

-3435 PDSLAARQL
+3435 PQSLAARQL

-3455 DELALP
+3455 DELTLP

-3472 RGRTLDFAIDPGLYG
+3472 RGRTLDFALEPALHD
-3487 RLTALARSRGV
+3487 RLTALARARGV

-3527 AGRPDQALEDLVGV
+3527 AGRSDQALEDLIGV

-3561 LARVRRT
+3561 LDRVRRT

-3575 QDIPFER
+3575 QDVPFER

-3589 ERSRARHP
+3589 ERSLARHP

-3616 GLALRP
+3616 GLTLRP

-3648 SGVCEYSTDLFDADS
+3648 SGVCEYSTELFDEDS
-3663 VAALVRR
+3663 VATLVRR
-3670 LLQVLEAVT
+3670 LIQVLEAVT
-3679 GDPGLRISEVEVLSA
+3679 GDPGLRISEVDVLSA

-3757 ARGAGPERLVAVAL
+3757 ARGVGPERLVAVAL

-3796 EHPKDRIGYTLRDA
+3796 EHPKDRIGYTLQDA
-3810 RPTLALAT
+3810 RPALALVT
-3818 SATAPLLAEGTPCG
+3818 SGTAPLLTAG
-3832 DGPATADGP
+3832 DGDGGGEAAAT
-3841 VAAGG
+3841 
-3846 LVAGDAVAGVPA
+3846 VPA
-3858 SALEESADRD
+3858 
-3868 ERGAGAVRRAGD
+3868 
-3880 DPAAGGAVASGG
+3880 
-3892 VAGGAAADGAAVS
+3892 
-3905 GSVTG
+3905 
-3910 GVAGGVPVLVLDDPA
+3910 LVLDDPA

-3966 HRGLSNFLDDMGE
+3966 HGALSNFLDDMAE
-3979 RIGLGPADR
+3979 RFGLGPADR

-3998 IAALELYLPLLCGAG
+3998 IAGLELYLPLLCGAG
-4013 VVIADRGTVRDPAAL
+4013 VVIADRDTVRDPAAL
-4028 LRLAE
+4028 LRMAE
-4033 DTGAGIVQATPSL
+4033 ETGAGIVQATPSL

-4071 EALATRLRASAAGL
+4071 EALAARLRTSAAGL

-4097 STAADLTDGHGVPS
+4097 STAADLTDDHGVPS
-4111 IGTPIANTRVYVLDD
+4111 IGAPIANTRVYVLDD

-4214 TAHETVGQA
+4214 TAHEAVGQA
-4223 VALARADEGG
+4223 VALARADQGDS
-4233 NARLVAYVVPS
+4233 ARLVAYVVP
-4244 AVSGAGGDHPAG
+4244 
-4256 GRSTGDHPTGDH
+4256 RT
-4268 SAGDGPAGDD
+4268 
-4278 PTGDHSAGGRSTG
+4278 
-4291 DHLTGDHSAGDG
+4291 
-4303 PVGDDPTGDH
+4303 
-4313 SAGDHPT
+4313 
-4320 GDDPTGDHPA
+4320 
-4330 GDRPTGDHPTGDHS
+4330 
-4344 AGDGPVGDDPTGDH
+4344 
-4358 SAGDHPTGDDPT
+4358 
-4370 DGHPAGDRPT
+4370 
-4380 GDHPTGDHSAGAHP
+4380 
-4394 AGDGPAGDHST
+4394 
-4405 GAHFAGDHPTGDHS
+4405 
-4419 AGGQPLPGAQGS
+4419 PGA
-4431 PAEPGALDVPALRAH
+4431 ALDAGLLRTT
-4446 LAGALPEYMIPS
+4446 LGESLPEYMIPS

-4484 GASAN
+4484 GAAAD
-4489 SRPPRTPV
+4489 SRPPRNPV
-4497 EEALCAVFAEVL
+4497 EETLCAVFAEVL
-4509 RLTSV
+4509 RLSSV

-4533 IARARAAGLVLRV
+4533 IARARAAGLVLAV
-4546 GDVFEHK
+4546 NDVFEHK

-4568 ASRAP
+4568 ASREP

-4579 FAPTPIMH
+4579 FAATPIMH

-4594 AIDAFGQPMLV
+4594 AIDSFSQPMLV

-4612 LPTLTAALQALHDRH
+4612 LPTLTTALQALHDRH
-4627 DVLRARLVQDAE
+4627 DVLRARLIEDDE

-4652 SCADRVRRIDTA
+4652 SSADRVRRVGIAETA
-4664 RTPAGDLAALYDRA
+4664 AGDLAPLLDRA

-4683 AGLAPRDGRMVRAV
+4683 AELAPRDGEMVRAV
-4697 WFDAGA
+4697 WFDAGP

-4738 AGREPELTPVG
+4738 AGREPEPTPVG
-4749 TSVRRWSELLAA
+4749 TSVRRWSEQLAA

-4766 ERRAELPLWTDLLSA
+4766 ERRAELPLWTDILSA
-4781 PDAQLGGAPQA
+4781 PDAQLGAPDAQLGAPDAQSGGAQA
-4792 PGQDPGQTL
+4792 
-4801 VQDPG
+4801 
-4806 RAPGQAPGQD
+4806 APAH
-4816 PGQAP
+4816 
-4821 GQTLGQTPG
+4821 
-4830 QTPGQAPG
+4830 
-4838 QTLGQ
+4838 
-4843 TPGQAPGQDPA
+4843 
-4854 QTPGQDPAGPVAR
+4854 DPAGPVAR
-4867 VTVTLPAARTEPLLG
+4867 VTMTLPAARTAPLLG

-4891 VEDVLLAALALAVA
+4891 VDDVLLSALALAVA

-4916 SMLVAVEGHGRDES
+4916 SVLVAVEGHGRDES
-4930 VGGADLSRT
+4930 VGGVDLSRT
-4939 VGWFTSLYPVRLDPG
+4939 VGWFTSLHPVRLDPG
-4954 QVRWG
+4954 QVQWG
-4959 ELWSGGPD
+4959 DLWSGGPA

-4975 KEQLRAVPGTGIGY
+4975 KEQLRAVPGSGIGY
-4989 GLLRHLDREAGAE
+4989 GLLRHLDRETAARLAG
-5002 LARLAVPRIGF
+5002 LAVPRIGF
-5013 NYLGRVEVH
+5013 NYLGRVEFP
-5022 DGPGVDWAPA
+5022 DGPGGDWRPA
-5032 SEALGLDLGG
+5032 SEALGLDLGT
-5042 DGPGTPY
+5042 DGPLTPY
-5049 GLELTAVTV
+5049 GLELNAVTI

-5071 YARDVLS
+5071 YALDVLS

>member
-14 GDPANPLF
+14 GDSANPLF

-35 AGLFEAAL
+35 TGLFEAAL

-52 LRVSFGADADG
+52 LRVSFGEDADG

-80 VSGRDDPEAAV
+80 VSGQDDPEAAV
-91 REWTAADQRRPVDLA
+91 RAWASADQKRPVDLF

-117 LAADRYVWYQRH
+117 LAEDRHVWYQRH

-144 RVAAVYSAAAAGRP
+144 RVAAVYSAAVAGEP
-158 CPEPGHGGLREL
+158 CPESGHGGLREL

-180 EEIARD
+180 EQIADD

-199 AQGLT
+199 VQGLT

-212 GPLLRAVA
+212 GPLLRVVS
-220 TLEPAAVASIRSLAR
+220 TLEPTAVESIRSLAR

-277 KVPGMVSNLVPL
+277 NVPGMVSNLVPL

-297 TVAGLL
+297 TVAELL

-324 RRDVGALADGRRL
+324 RRDAGTLADGSRL

-373 VIDNRAGDG
+373 VVDNRAGDG

-387 LNASPELYSAAEVER
+387 LNASPELYSPAEVER

-419 DRPLGALDI
+419 DRPLGLLDI
-428 ATEAERQQVLVDFH
+428 ATEPERRQVLVDF
-442 GGTAGLPG
+442 AGDPA
-450 EVQAGTAGLPGE
+450 QAAT
-462 RDGGMAALPRVHAE
+462 AAL
-476 SAGLSGERGGDADR
+476 SARPDGDRA
-490 VATTAPSATLP
+490 ATATLT

-510 CPEARA
+510 CPEAPA
-516 VSLGADALTYAE
+516 VSLGADTLTYAE

-541 GRGAGP
+541 ARGAGP

-578 DPAYPADRIAYTIA
+578 DPAYPADRIAYTVS
-592 DVDLTLLV
+592 DVDLALLV
-600 TGTGVEVAL
+600 TDTRAEVAL

-616 VLGDEAVRE
+616 VLGDEEVRA

-631 GTDLTDADRPAPLL
+631 GTDLTDADRPSPLL
-645 PAAPAYVIY
+645 PLAPAYVIY

-682 FPFAADEV
+682 FPFGADEV

-749 YQLVGADREDP
+749 YQLVNADREDP

-785 WYERHGEGAACAPLL
+785 WYERHGEGATCAPLL

-810 VHVSHLALDR
+810 VHVSHLALDP
-820 ELAASGA
+820 ELAAAGA

-900 WTADGLLE
+900 WNADGLLE

-942 AVVAADDR
+942 AVVARDDR

-962 QVPGEALD
+962 QAPGEALD
-970 PGLLRKKLGASLPD
+970 PGLLRKKLGESLPD

-1004 LDTRALPEPEVT
+1004 LDARALPEPEVA

-1041 VPEVGVDDNFFA
+1041 VPRVGMDDNFFA

-1089 LAGLLDTA
+1089 LAELLDTA
-1097 GAARAALVPV
+1097 RAARTALVPV
-1107 DRPDPMPLSFAQARL
+1107 DRPEPMPLSFAQARL

-1137 PFVVRMSGELDVPA
+1137 PFLLRMSGDLDVAA

-1183 AEELPPLPYVSEV
+1183 AEELPPLPYASEV
-1196 AAADLP
+1196 TAADLP
-1202 AALAAAAAHS
+1202 AALATAASHS
-1212 FRLATELPLRAE
+1212 FQLATELPLRAE

-1229 GDEHVLSVVVHHIA
+1229 GGEHVLSVVVHHIA

-1260 TARRDGRAP
+1260 TARCDGRAP
-1269 GWEPLPVAY
+1269 GWEPLPVSY

-1290 EDSDETSPLARQLA
+1290 EDSDDTSALARQLA
-1304 YWKTAL
+1304 YWKAAL
-1310 AGLPEEPA
+1310 AGLPEELA
-1318 LPTDR
+1318 LPADR
-1323 PRPAVASHRGAVVEC
+1323 PRPAVASHRGAVLDCE
-1338 DISPG
+1338 IGPE

-1376 GEDIPVGS
+1376 GDDIPVGS
-1384 PVAGRTDEAL
+1384 PIAGRTDEAL

-1418 ELVDR
+1418 DLVDR

-1466 HPDRSL
+1466 HPDRTL
-1472 DLPGL
+1472 ELPGL

-1497 SERRDAAGAPA
+1497 SERRDEAGAPA

-1522 AGTVRRMVRR
+1522 AETVRRMVRR
-1532 FLRVLESAVA
+1532 FLTVLESAVA
-1542 RPGASIAEIDVLE
+1542 RPGTSIAEIDVLA
-1555 PEETRRLAVEWAGPV
+1555 PEETRRLAVEWAGAV
-1570 REVPALTGS
+1570 RDVPALTGS
-1579 VPDRFA
+1579 VPARFA
-1585 ERVAAAPDATALVA
+1585 ERVAAAPDSAALIA
-1599 ADSTTISYREL
+1599 ADGTEISYREL
-1610 DRRAN
+1610 ETRAN

-1629 SRVAVLQQR
+1629 ARVAVLQQR

-1646 LAVLKAGGAY
+1646 LAVLKAGAAY
-1656 VPLDARAPRTRWEQV
+1656 VPLDSRAPQSRWEQV
-1671 MARTEPSVLLVDR
+1671 MERTEPSVLLVDL
-1684 AQPEPEF
+1684 AQPGLEF
-1691 PHGATTIVV
+1691 SHRATTVVV
-1700 DDDPTG
+1700 DGDLDDLADLTG
-1706 QSPAPDAPD
+1706 DPDQPPA
-1715 APADAAP
+1715 
-1722 DVAVHP
+1722 VAVHP

-1739 STGLPKGVAVT
+1739 STGRPKGVAVT

-1757 ALDGCFDAVAHR
+1757 ALDGCFAADAHR

-1806 RTLRRMITEHGVT
+1806 RTLRRMIAEHGIT

-1877 TTSFATCH
+1877 TTSFATAH
-1885 RLTSADRV
+1885 RVTSADRV
-1893 PDVVPIGIPLD
+1893 PDVVPIGAPLD
-1904 NTRAHVLDDQ
+1904 NTRAQVLDGQ

-1920 GVVGELYLAGE
+1920 GVVGELYIAGE

-1997 EAAVARRP
+1997 EAAVARQP
-2005 GVASAAVV
+2005 GVASAAVI
-2013 VREDRA
+2013 VREDRP

-2034 RLDPSALRER
+2034 RLDTTALRDQ

-2050 DYLVPAAVLPLD
+2050 DYMVPSAVLALD

-2074 TALPEPSLTG
+2074 KALPEPELTG
-2084 EGTGR
+2084 EGAGR
-2089 PPRTPQEQVLCGLF
+2089 APRTPQEQVLCGLF

-2154 AELARLVDRATGAR
+2154 AELAKLVDRATGAR
-2168 TPLTPQERP
+2168 TPLTPRERP
-2177 EVVPLAY
+2177 ELVPLAY

-2212 RLDRAALHTALHD
+2212 RLDRGALYTALHD
-2225 VIGRHE
+2225 VIARHE

-2240 DGVPCQLVLDPGAAR
+2240 DGVPSQVVLDADGAQ

-2264 EERLDEALSQAARRG
+2264 EERLDEALSEVARRG
-2279 FDLARDL
+2279 FDLAAEL
-2286 PVRADLLV
+2286 PIRADLLV

-2326 YTARRAGAA
+2326 YTARRTGSA
-2335 PAWRP
+2335 PTWRP

-2362 DSLLGRQL
+2362 DSLLGGQL
-2370 DYWKRTLT
+2370 DYWKRTLA

-2396 SNDGDRLPLS
+2396 GNDGDRLPLS
-2406 LSPELQTALTDIA
+2406 LSPELQTALTGIA

-2489 RVREVD
+2489 RVREAD
-2495 LAAFAHQEVP
+2495 LAAYAHQEVP
-2505 FDLLVETLAPNRSLS
+2505 FDLLVENLSPDRSLS
-2520 RHSLFQTMLTFEN
+2520 RHPLFQTMLTFEN
-2533 IPELKLRFPGLDTR
+2533 IPELELRFPGLDTR

-2569 PDGSPAGLTGTL
+2569 ADGSPAGMTGTL
-2581 AYSTDLYDRAGAQAL
+2581 VYNTDLYDRTGAQTL
-2596 ADRFTRF
+2596 ADRFVRL
-2603 LEAVAA
+2603 LETVAA
-2609 DPALPVSQVDILSA
+2609 NPAVRVTEIDLLSE
-2623 AERRQA
+2623 AERRRVLVEWNGDA
-2629 LAGGEVRGETG
+2629 AGE
-2640 GETGGEADGDV
+2640 
-2651 GGEETTGRA
+2651 
-2660 GDTPATLP
+2660 
-2668 RGVEAWAARTPDAL
+2668 
-2682 AVTGAERLTYAEL
+2682 
-2695 DARANRLAHRL
+2695 
-2706 RDAGVGAETPVA
+2706 
-2718 MVLERSADVVVAT
+2718 VVAT
-2731 LAVTKA
+2731 LPELFEARARECPGARAVSLGGDGLTYRELNERANALARLLVEEGA
-2737 GGVYVP
+2737 GPGRFVGLVLPRSIDLVVALLAVVKSGAAYVP
-2743 LHPSLPADRMRWILD
+2743 IDPSYPADRIAYTVSDVDL
-2758 ETGAPVLLTDRA
+2758 ALVVTDTRVEVPLPE
-2770 DTAFADGARVLRVRD
+2770 GVARVVLGDEAVAGRLAGLPGTDLMD
-2785 AGGGD
+2785 AD
-2790 PGSPDVPVHPDQ
+2790 RIAPLVPEAP
-2802 LAYVMYTS
+2802 AYVIYTS
-2810 GSTGTPKGVAVRHR
+2810 GSTGRPKGVVVSHTNVVRLFEHTR
-2824 DVVALASDRHWR
+2824 QWFAFGPDDVWTLFHSYAFDFSVWELWGP
-2836 TEAHRR
+2836 
-2842 ILLHSPHAFDAAS
+2842 LLHGGRLVVVPFEVSRSPERFLGLLADEGVTFLNQTPSAFYQLVNADREDPGTGDRLALRHVVFGGEALDLGRLTDWYERHGAGAACA
-2855 YELWVPLLSGGTVV
+2855 PLLVNM
-2869 VAPPGD
+2869 
-2875 LGPAELR
+2875 
-2882 EVTERYGVT
+2882 YGI
-2891 ALWLTKGLFDL
+2891 
-2902 VAEER
+2902 
-2907 PDALA
+2907 
-2912 GLHTVTAGGD
+2912 
-2922 ALSPALLRRVRE
+2922 
-2934 ACPGLVLAN
+2934 
-2943 GYGPTETTTFATYH
+2943 TETTVH
-2957 VLREA
+2957 VSHLPLNAE
-2962 DLAAGRAPI
+2962 LAASGAGSLIGRGLPDLRI
-2971 GAPLDRT
+2971 
-2978 RAYVLDGRLRPV
+2978 YVLDGALRPV
-2990 PPGVAGEL
+2990 PPGVAGEM
-2998 YVAGAGLARGYLNR
+2998 YVAGGGVAQGYLKR
-3012 PEMTAER
+3012 PGLSASR
-3019 FVACPYGAAGERMYR
+3019 FVADPFAGDGSRMYR
-3034 TGDLVRRRPD
+3034 TGDLARWTAD
-3044 GVLEYLGRTD
+3044 GLLEYLGRAD
-3054 AQVKVRGFRIELGEI
+3054 DQVKIRGFRIETGEI
-3069 EAVLGRHPG
+3069 AAVLSACQG
-3078 VGRVAAVAREDGA
+3078 VADCAVVARDDRSGERRLVAYVVPQDPDEAPEPGPLRDTLA
-3091 AGKRLAVYC
+3091 AS
-3100 TPAGG
+3100 
-3105 RGPGGLQDAVRR
+3105 
-3117 FAAQEL
+3117 L
-3123 PAYMAPSAVVVL
+3123 PDYMLPSAFVVL
-3135 DALPLTANGK
+3135 EALPLNASGK
-3145 VDRAAL
+3145 LDRKAL
-3151 PAPRYAP
+3151 PAPEYAP
-3158 APSGRA
+3158 ASAGRA
-3164 ATTPREEILCGL
+3164 AGTPREEILCGL
-3176 FAELLGVGPVSVDD
+3176 FADVLGVPAVGVDD
-3190 DFFDLGGHSLLAARL
+3190 NFFELGGHSLLAARI
-3205 VNRIRTALDAELS
+3205 VNRIRSVLGVELS

-3230 LATALDGR
+3230 LARTLGG
-3238 EAARRPLVPAQRPEV
+3238 EAAARLPLTARERPEV
-3253 VPLSFAQR
+3253 LPLSSAQR
-3261 RLWFLGR
+3261 RLWFLNR

-3320 QVWDPDAV
+3320 QVWEPGAV
-3328 RIPLTVVETT
+3328 RVPLTVVETT
-3338 EAALPERLEAT
+3338 EAALPEQLQAT

-3363 TTLFVLGEREH
+3363 TTLFALGESEH

-3386 GWSTAPL
+3386 GWSAAPL

-3404 CAGRAPAWDP
+3404 CDGGAPDWAP
-3414 LPLAYA
+3414 LPLNYA

-3435 PDSLAARQL
+3435 PESLASRQL

-3455 DELALP
+3455 DELTLP

-3472 RGRTLDFAIDPGLYG
+3472 RGRTLDFALEPGLHD
-3487 RLTALARSRGV
+3487 RLTALARARGV
-3498 STFMVL
+3498 STFMLL

-3527 AGRPDQALEDLVGV
+3527 AGRSDQALEDLIGV

-3561 LARVRRT
+3561 LDRVRRT

-3575 QDIPFER
+3575 QDVPFER

-3589 ERSRARHP
+3589 ERSLARHP

-3616 GLALRP
+3616 GLTLRP
-3622 ELVDLGVAKVDL
+3622 ELVDLGVSKVDL

-3663 VAALVRR
+3663 VETLVRR
-3670 LLQVLEAVT
+3670 LIQVLEAVT
-3679 GDPGLRISEVEVLSA
+3679 GDPGLRISEVDVLSA

-3735 GGVELTYAQLDER
+3735 GGAELTYAQLDER
-3748 ANRLAALLT
+3748 ANRLATLLT
-3757 ARGAGPERLVAVAL
+3757 ARGVGPERLVAVAL

-3796 EHPKDRIGYTLRDA
+3796 EHPKDRIGYTLQDA
-3810 RPTLALAT
+3810 RPALALVT
-3818 SATAPLLAEGTPCG
+3818 TGTAPLLTAGGG
-3832 DGPATADGP
+3832 DGGGQEAAAT
-3841 VAAGG
+3841 GG
-3846 LVAGDAVAGVPA
+3846 AVGAGVPA
-3858 SALEESADRD
+3858 
-3868 ERGAGAVRRAGD
+3868 
-3880 DPAAGGAVASGG
+3880 
-3892 VAGGAAADGAAVS
+3892 
-3905 GSVTG
+3905 
-3910 GVAGGVPVLVLDDPA
+3910 LVLDDPA

-3966 HRGLSNFLDDMGE
+3966 HGALSNFLDDMAE
-3979 RIGLGPADR
+3979 RFGLGAADR

-4013 VVIADRGTVRDPAAL
+4013 VVIADRDTVRDPAAL
-4028 LRLAE
+4028 LRMAE

-4097 STAADLTDGHGVPS
+4097 STAADLMDGHGVPS
-4111 IGTPIANTRVYVLDD
+4111 IGTPIANTQVYVLDD

-4214 TAHETVGQA
+4214 TAHEAVGQA
-4223 VALARADEGG
+4223 VALARADQGDS
-4233 NARLVAYVVPS
+4233 ARLVAYVVP
-4244 AVSGAGGDHPAG
+4244 
-4256 GRSTGDHPTGDH
+4256 RT
-4268 SAGDGPAGDD
+4268 
-4278 PTGDHSAGGRSTG
+4278 
-4291 DHLTGDHSAGDG
+4291 
-4303 PVGDDPTGDH
+4303 
-4313 SAGDHPT
+4313 
-4320 GDDPTGDHPA
+4320 
-4330 GDRPTGDHPTGDHS
+4330 
-4344 AGDGPVGDDPTGDH
+4344 
-4358 SAGDHPTGDDPT
+4358 
-4370 DGHPAGDRPT
+4370 
-4380 GDHPTGDHSAGAHP
+4380 
-4394 AGDGPAGDHST
+4394 
-4405 GAHFAGDHPTGDHS
+4405 
-4419 AGGQPLPGAQGS
+4419 PG
-4431 PAEPGALDVPALRAH
+4431 GALDPGLLRTAL
-4446 LAGALPEYMIPS
+4446 GESLPEYMIPS

-4484 GASAN
+4484 GAAAD
-4489 SRPPRTPV
+4489 SRPPRNPV

-4509 RLTSV
+4509 RLSSV

-4533 IARARAAGLVLRV
+4533 IARARAAGLVLTV
-4546 GDVFEHK
+4546 NDVFEHK

-4568 ASRAP
+4568 VSREP

-4579 FAPTPIMH
+4579 FAATPIMH

-4594 AIDAFGQPMLV
+4594 AIDSFSQPMLV
-4605 RTPAGLD
+4605 RTPEGLD
-4612 LPTLTAALQALHDRH
+4612 LPTLTTALQALHDRH
-4627 DVLRARLVQDAE
+4627 DVLRARLGEDGE

-4652 SCADRVRRIDTA
+4652 SCADRVRRVGIA
-4664 RTPAGDLAALYDRA
+4664 EAAAGDLAPLFDRA

-4683 AGLAPRDGRMVRAV
+4683 AELAPRDGEMLRAV
-4697 WFDAGA
+4697 WFDAGP

-4727 RDLAD
+4727 RDLAH

-4749 TSVRRWSELLAA
+4749 TSVRRWSEQLAA

-4766 ERRAELPLWTDLLSA
+4766 ERRAELPLWTDILSA
-4781 PDAQLGGAPQA
+4781 PDAQLGATDAQSGGVASA
-4792 PGQDPGQTL
+4792 PGD
-4801 VQDPG
+4801 
-4806 RAPGQAPGQD
+4806 
-4816 PGQAP
+4816 
-4821 GQTLGQTPG
+4821 
-4830 QTPGQAPG
+4830 
-4838 QTLGQ
+4838 
-4843 TPGQAPGQDPA
+4843 
-4854 QTPGQDPAGPVAR
+4854 DPAGPVAR
-4867 VTVTLPAARTEPLLG
+4867 VTMTLPAARTAPLLG

-4891 VEDVLLAALALAVA
+4891 VDDVLLSALALAVA

-4916 SMLVAVEGHGRDES
+4916 SVLVAVEGHGRDES
-4930 VGGADLSRT
+4930 VGGVDLSRT
-4939 VGWFTSLYPVRLDPG
+4939 VGWFTSLHPVRLDPG
-4954 QVRWG
+4954 QVQWG
-4959 ELWSGGPD
+4959 DLWSGGPA

-4989 GLLRHLDREAGAE
+4989 GLLRHLDRETAAE
-5002 LARLAVPRIGF
+5002 LAGLAVPRIGF
-5013 NYLGRVEVH
+5013 NYLGRVEFH
-5022 DGPGVDWAPA
+5022 DGPGGDWLPA
-5032 SEALGLDLGG
+5032 SEALGLDLGA

-5049 GLELTAVTV
+5049 GLELNAVTI

-5071 YARDVLS
+5071 YALDVLS

>member
-14 GDPANPLF
+14 GDSANPLF

-35 AGLFEAAL
+35 TGLFEAAL

-52 LRVSFGADADG
+52 LRVSFGEDADG

-80 VSGRDDPEAAV
+80 VSGQDDPETAV
-91 REWTAADQRRPVDLA
+91 RDWTSADQRRPVDLA

-117 LAADRYVWYQRH
+117 LAEDRYVWYQRH

-144 RVAAVYSAAAAGRP
+144 RVAAVYSAASAGER
-158 CPEPGHGGLREL
+158 CPESGHGGLREL

-186 RRYWA
+186 RGYWA

-199 AQGLT
+199 AHGLT

-212 GPLLRAVA
+212 GPLLRVVS
-220 TLEPAAVASIRSLAR
+220 TLEPAAVESIRSLAR

-277 KVPGMVSNLVPL
+277 NVPGMVSNLVPL

-297 TVAGLL
+297 TVAELL

-373 VIDNRAGDG
+373 VVDNRAGDG

-407 TGLLRALGAGAP
+407 TGLMRALGAGAP

-428 ATEAERQQVLVDFH
+428 ATEAERRQVL
-442 GGTAGLPG
+442 AGFDG
-450 EVQAGTAGLPGE
+450 DAAQAAT
-462 RDGGMAALPRVHAE
+462 AAL
-476 SAGLSGERGGDADR
+476 SAKPDGDGA
-490 VATTAPSATLP
+490 ATATLT

-510 CPEARA
+510 CPDARA
-516 VSLGADALTYAE
+516 VSLGADTLTYAE

-541 GRGAGP
+541 ARGAGP

-578 DPAYPADRIAYTIA
+578 DPAYPADRIAYTIS

-600 TGTGVEVAL
+600 TDIRVEVAL
-609 PEGVARV
+609 PAGVERV
-616 VLGDEAVRE
+616 VLGDEEVRAG
-625 RLAALP
+625 LAALP
-631 GTDLTDADRPAPLL
+631 GTDLTDADRPSPLL
-645 PAAPAYVIY
+645 PVAPAYVIY

-682 FPFAADEV
+682 FPFGADEV

-749 YQLVGADREDP
+749 YQLAGADREDP

-785 WYERHGEGAACAPLL
+785 WYERHGAGAACAPLL

-810 VHVSHLALDR
+810 VHVSYLALDA
-820 ELAASGA
+820 ELAAAGA

-900 WTADGLLE
+900 WNADGLLE

-942 AVVAADDR
+942 AVVARDDR

-962 QVPGEALD
+962 QAPGEALD
-970 PGLLRKKLGASLPD
+970 SGLLRKKLGESLPD

-1004 LDTRALPEPEVT
+1004 LDTRALPEPEVA

-1041 VPEVGVDDNFFA
+1041 VPGVGVDDNFFA

-1089 LAGLLDTA
+1089 LAELLDTA
-1097 GAARAALVPV
+1097 RAARTALVPV
-1107 DRPDPMPLSFAQARL
+1107 DRPEPMPLSFAQARL

-1137 PFVVRMSGELDVPA
+1137 PFLLRMSGDLDIAA

-1173 AGEPRQHLVA
+1173 AGEPRQHVVA
-1183 AEELPPLPYVSEV
+1183 AEELPPLPYACEV
-1196 AAADLP
+1196 TAADLP
-1202 AALAAAAAHS
+1202 AALAAAAGHS

-1229 GDEHVLSVVVHHIA
+1229 GGEHVLSVVVHHIA

-1260 TARRDGRAP
+1260 TARCDGRAP
-1269 GWEPLPVAY
+1269 GWEPLPVTY

-1304 YWKTAL
+1304 YWKSAL
-1310 AGLPEEPA
+1310 AGLPEELA

-1323 PRPAVASHRGAVVEC
+1323 PRPAVASHRGAVLDCE
-1338 DISPG
+1338 IGPE

-1376 GEDIPVGS
+1376 GDDIPVGS
-1384 PVAGRTDEAL
+1384 PIAGRTDEAL

-1413 RPSFT
+1413 RPTFT
-1418 ELVDR
+1418 DLVDR

-1466 HPDRSL
+1466 HPDRTL
-1472 DLPGL
+1472 ELPGL

-1497 SERRDAAGAPA
+1497 SERRDEAGAPA

-1522 AGTVRRMVRR
+1522 AETVRRMVSR
-1532 FLRVLESAVA
+1532 FLKVLESAVA
-1542 RPGASIAEIDVLE
+1542 RPGTSIAEIDVLA

-1570 REVPALTGS
+1570 RDVPALTGS
-1579 VPDRFA
+1579 VPARFA
-1585 ERVAAAPDATALVA
+1585 ERVAAAPEATALIA
-1599 ADSTTISYREL
+1599 ADGTEISYREL
-1610 DRRAN
+1610 ETRAN

-1621 LAAGVGPE
+1621 LAAGAGPE
-1629 SRVAVLQQR
+1629 ARVAVLQQR

-1646 LAVLKAGGAY
+1646 LAVLKAGAAY
-1656 VPLDARAPRTRWEQV
+1656 VPLDSRAPQSRWEQV
-1671 MARTEPSVLLVDR
+1671 MERTEPSVLLVDR
-1684 AQPEPEF
+1684 AQPELEF
-1691 PHGATTIVV
+1691 THRATTVVV
-1700 DDDPTG
+1700 DGD
-1706 QSPAPDAPD
+1706 
-1715 APADAAP
+1715 PADLAGQP
-1722 DVAVHP
+1722 DQPPAVAGHP

-1739 STGLPKGVAVT
+1739 STGRPKGVAVT

-1757 ALDGCFDAVAHR
+1757 ALDGCFAADAHR

-1806 RTLRRMITEHGVT
+1806 RTLRRMIAEHGIT

-1857 RALLERFPGMVFKD
+1857 RALLERFPGTVFKD

-1877 TTSFATCH
+1877 TTSFATFH
-1885 RLTSADRV
+1885 RVTSADRV
-1893 PDVVPIGIPLD
+1893 PDVVPIGAPLD
-1904 NTRAHVLDDQ
+1904 NTRAHVLDGH

-1920 GVVGELYLAGE
+1920 GVVGELYIAGE

-1997 EAAVARRP
+1997 EAAVARRT
-2005 GVASAAVV
+2005 GVASAAVI
-2013 VREDRA
+2013 VREDRP

-2034 RLDPSALRER
+2034 RLDATALRDQ
-2044 LAEALP
+2044 LAEELP
-2050 DYLVPAAVLPLD
+2050 DYLVPSAVLALD
-2062 ALPLTPNGKLDR
+2062 TLPLTPNGKLDR
-2074 TALPEPSLTG
+2074 KALPEPEHTG
-2084 EGTGR
+2084 EGAGR
-2089 PPRTPQEQVLCGLF
+2089 APRTPQEQVLCGLF

-2134 IQAVLGADVAVR
+2134 IQAVLGVDVAVR

-2154 AELARLVDRATGAR
+2154 AEMAKLVDQAGGAR
-2168 TPLTPQERP
+2168 TPLTPRERP
-2177 EVVPLAY
+2177 EAVPLAY

-2192 NQLDHAD
+2192 NQMDHAD

-2212 RLDRAALHTALHD
+2212 RLDRGALYAALHD
-2225 VIGRHE
+2225 VIARHE

-2240 DGVPCQLVLDPGAAR
+2240 DGVPSQVVLDADEAQ
-2255 AEIRVSEVA
+2255 AEIQVSEVA
-2264 EERLDEALSQAARRG
+2264 EERLDEALSKVARRG
-2279 FDLARDL
+2279 FDLGAEL
-2286 PVRADLLV
+2286 PIRADLLV

-2326 YTARRAGAA
+2326 YTARRTGSA
-2335 PAWRP
+2335 PTWRP

-2370 DYWKRTLT
+2370 DYWKRTLA

-2406 LSPELQTALTDIA
+2406 LSPELHTALTDIA

-2428 VVQAGLAGLLSRL
+2428 VVQAALVGLLSRL

-2489 RVREVD
+2489 RVREAD
-2495 LAAFAHQEVP
+2495 LAAYAHQEVP
-2505 FDLLVETLAPNRSLS
+2505 FDLLVETLSPDRSLS
-2520 RHSLFQTMLTFEN
+2520 RHPLFQTMLTFEN
-2533 IPELKLRFPGLDTR
+2533 IPELQLRFPGLDTR

-2569 PDGSPAGLTGTL
+2569 ADGSPAGMTGTL
-2581 AYSTDLYDRAGAQAL
+2581 VYNTDLYDRAGAQTL
-2596 ADRFTRF
+2596 ADRFVRL
-2603 LEAVAA
+2603 LETVAA
-2609 DPALPVSQVDILSA
+2609 NPAVRVTEIDLLSE
-2623 AERRQA
+2623 AERRRVLVEWNGDA
-2629 LAGGEVRGETG
+2629 AGE
-2640 GETGGEADGDV
+2640 
-2651 GGEETTGRA
+2651 
-2660 GDTPATLP
+2660 
-2668 RGVEAWAARTPDAL
+2668 
-2682 AVTGAERLTYAEL
+2682 
-2695 DARANRLAHRL
+2695 
-2706 RDAGVGAETPVA
+2706 
-2718 MVLERSADVVVAT
+2718 VVAT
-2731 LAVTKA
+2731 LPELFEARVRECPGARAVSLGGDGLTYRELNERANALARLLVEEGA
-2737 GGVYVP
+2737 GPGRFVGLVLPRSLDLVVALLAVVKSGAAYVP
-2743 LHPSLPADRMRWILD
+2743 IDPSYPADRIAYTVSDVDLALVVTGTRVEVPLPEGVARVVLGD
-2758 ETGAPVLLTDRA
+2758 EAVAGRLAGLPGTDLTDTDRIA
-2770 DTAFADGARVLRVRD
+2770 PL
-2785 AGGGD
+2785 
-2790 PGSPDVPVHPDQ
+2790 VPEAP
-2802 LAYVMYTS
+2802 AYVIYTS
-2810 GSTGTPKGVAVRHR
+2810 GSTGRPKGVVVSHTNVVRLFEHTR
-2824 DVVALASDRHWR
+2824 QWFAFGPDDVWTLFHSYAFDFSVWELWGP
-2836 TEAHRR
+2836 
-2842 ILLHSPHAFDAAS
+2842 LLHGGRLVVVPFDVSRAPDRFLRLLADEGVTFLNQTPSAFYQLAGADREDPGTGDRLALRHVVFGGEALDLGRLTDWYERHGAGAACA
-2855 YELWVPLLSGGTVV
+2855 PLLVNM
-2869 VAPPGD
+2869 
-2875 LGPAELR
+2875 
-2882 EVTERYGVT
+2882 YGI
-2891 ALWLTKGLFDL
+2891 
-2902 VAEER
+2902 
-2907 PDALA
+2907 
-2912 GLHTVTAGGD
+2912 
-2922 ALSPALLRRVRE
+2922 
-2934 ACPGLVLAN
+2934 
-2943 GYGPTETTTFATYH
+2943 TETTVH
-2957 VLREA
+2957 VSHLPLNAE
-2962 DLAAGRAPI
+2962 LAASGAGSLIGRGLPDLRI
-2971 GAPLDRT
+2971 
-2978 RAYVLDGRLRPV
+2978 YVLDGALRPV
-2990 PPGVAGEL
+2990 PPGVAGEM
-2998 YVAGAGLARGYLNR
+2998 YVAGGGVAQGYLKR
-3012 PEMTAER
+3012 PGLSASR
-3019 FVACPYGAAGERMYR
+3019 FVADPFAGDGARMYR
-3034 TGDLVRRRPD
+3034 TGDLARWTAD
-3044 GVLEYLGRTD
+3044 GLLEYLGRAD
-3054 AQVKVRGFRIELGEI
+3054 DQVKIRGFRIETGEI
-3069 EAVLGRHPG
+3069 AAVLSACQG
-3078 VGRVAAVAREDGA
+3078 VADCAVVARDDRSGERRLVAYVVPQDPDEAPEPGPLRDTLA
-3091 AGKRLAVYC
+3091 AS
-3100 TPAGG
+3100 
-3105 RGPGGLQDAVRR
+3105 
-3117 FAAQEL
+3117 L
-3123 PAYMAPSAVVVL
+3123 PDYMLPSAFVVL
-3135 DALPLTANGK
+3135 EALPLNASGK
-3145 VDRAAL
+3145 LDRKAL
-3151 PAPRYAP
+3151 PAPEYAP
-3158 APSGRA
+3158 ASAGRA
-3164 ATTPREEILCGL
+3164 AGTPREEILCGL
-3176 FAELLGVGPVSVDD
+3176 FADVLGVPAVGVDD
-3190 DFFDLGGHSLLAARL
+3190 NFFDLGGHSLLAARI
-3205 VNRIRTALDAELS
+3205 VNRIRSVLAVELS

-3230 LATALDGR
+3230 LARTLGG
-3238 EAARRPLVPAQRPEV
+3238 EAAARLPLTARERPEV
-3253 VPLSFAQR
+3253 LPLSSAQR
-3261 RLWFLGR
+3261 RLWFLNR

-3294 LALSDLIGRHE
+3294 LALADLIGRHE

-3328 RIPLTVVETT
+3328 RVPLTVVETT
-3338 EAALPERLEAT
+3338 EAALPEQLRAT

-3363 TTLFVLGEREH
+3363 TTLFALGESEY
-3374 VLALVIHHIATD
+3374 VLAVVIHHIATD

-3404 CAGRAPAWDP
+3404 CDDRAPAWAP

-3435 PDSLAARQL
+3435 PQSLASRQL

-3455 DELALP
+3455 DELTLP

-3472 RGRTLDFAIDPGLYG
+3472 RGRTLDFAIEPGLHD
-3487 RLTALARSRGV
+3487 RLTALARARGV

-3527 AGRPDQALEDLVGV
+3527 AGRSDQALEDLIGV

-3561 LARVRRT
+3561 LDRVRRT

-3575 QDIPFER
+3575 QDLPFER

-3589 ERSRARHP
+3589 ERSLARHP

-3616 GLALRP
+3616 GLTLRP
-3622 ELVDLGVAKVDL
+3622 ELVDLGVSKVDL

-3648 SGVCEYSTDLFDADS
+3648 SGVCEYSTDLFDAES
-3663 VAALVRR
+3663 VETLVRR
-3670 LLQVLEAVT
+3670 LIQVLEAVT
-3679 GDPGLRISEVEVLSA
+3679 GDPGLRISDVDVLSA

-3748 ANRLAALLT
+3748 ANRLATLLT
-3757 ARGAGPERLVAVAL
+3757 ARGVGPERLVAVAL

-3796 EHPKDRIGYTLRDA
+3796 EHPKDRIGYTLQDA
-3810 RPTLALAT
+3810 RPALALVT
-3818 SATAPLLAEGTPCG
+3818 SGTAPLLT
-3832 DGPATADGP
+3832 
-3841 VAAGG
+3841 AGG
-3846 LVAGDAVAGVPA
+3846 GEEAAATGDAVGGGVPA
-3858 SALEESADRD
+3858 
-3868 ERGAGAVRRAGD
+3868 
-3880 DPAAGGAVASGG
+3880 
-3892 VAGGAAADGAAVS
+3892 
-3905 GSVTG
+3905 
-3910 GVAGGVPVLVLDDPA
+3910 LVLDDPA
-3925 TVAELAAAPTAAPGV
+3925 TVAQLAAAPTAASGV

-3966 HRGLSNFLDDMGE
+3966 HGALSNFLDDMAE
-3979 RIGLGPADR
+3979 RFGLGPADR

-4013 VVIADRGTVRDPAAL
+4013 VVIADRDTVRDPAAL
-4028 LRLAE
+4028 LRMAE

-4071 EALATRLRASAAGL
+4071 EALAARLRASAAGL

-4111 IGTPIANTRVYVLDD
+4111 IGTPIANTQVYVLDD

-4214 TAHETVGQA
+4214 TAHEAVGQA
-4223 VALARADEGG
+4223 VALARADQGHS
-4233 NARLVAYVVPS
+4233 ARLVAYVVPRTP
-4244 AVSGAGGDHPAG
+4244 GEEL
-4256 GRSTGDHPTGDH
+4256 
-4268 SAGDGPAGDD
+4268 D
-4278 PTGDHSAGGRSTG
+4278 PG
-4291 DHLTGDHSAGDG
+4291 L
-4303 PVGDDPTGDH
+4303 
-4313 SAGDHPT
+4313 
-4320 GDDPTGDHPA
+4320 
-4330 GDRPTGDHPTGDHS
+4330 
-4344 AGDGPVGDDPTGDH
+4344 
-4358 SAGDHPTGDDPT
+4358 
-4370 DGHPAGDRPT
+4370 
-4380 GDHPTGDHSAGAHP
+4380 
-4394 AGDGPAGDHST
+4394 
-4405 GAHFAGDHPTGDHS
+4405 
-4419 AGGQPLPGAQGS
+4419 
-4431 PAEPGALDVPALRAH
+4431 LRTK
-4446 LAGALPEYMIPS
+4446 LGESLPEYMIPS

-4484 GASAN
+4484 GAAAD
-4489 SRPPRTPV
+4489 SRPPRNPV

-4509 RLTSV
+4509 RLSSV

-4533 IARARAAGLVLRV
+4533 IARARAAGLVLAV
-4546 GDVFEHK
+4546 NDVFEHK

-4568 ASRAP
+4568 VSREP

-4594 AIDAFGQPMLV
+4594 AIDSFSQPMLV

-4612 LPTLTAALQALHDRH
+4612 LPTLTTALQALHDRH
-4627 DVLRARLVQDAE
+4627 DVLRARLGEDDE

-4652 SCADRVRRIDTA
+4652 SCADRVRRVGIA
-4664 RTPAGDLAALYDRA
+4664 EAAAGDLAPLFDRA
-4678 LTEAR
+4678 LAEAR
-4683 AGLAPRDGRMVRAV
+4683 AELAPRDGEMVRAV
-4697 WFDAGA
+4697 WFDAGP

-4749 TSVRRWSELLAA
+4749 TSVRRWSEQLAA

-4766 ERRAELPLWTDLLSA
+4766 ERRAELPLWTDILSA
-4781 PDAQLGGAPQA
+4781 PDAQLGVPGAQ
-4792 PGQDPGQTL
+4792 PGGTTSARGDG
-4801 VQDPG
+4801 
-4806 RAPGQAPGQD
+4806 
-4816 PGQAP
+4816 
-4821 GQTLGQTPG
+4821 
-4830 QTPGQAPG
+4830 
-4838 QTLGQ
+4838 
-4843 TPGQAPGQDPA
+4843 
-4854 QTPGQDPAGPVAR
+4854 PAGPVAR
-4867 VTVTLPAARTEPLLG
+4867 VTMTLPAARTAPLLD

-4891 VEDVLLAALALAVA
+4891 VDDVLLTALALAVA

-4916 SMLVAVEGHGRDES
+4916 SVLVAVEGHGRDES
-4930 VGGADLSRT
+4930 VGGVDLSRT
-4939 VGWFTSLYPVRLDPG
+4939 VGWFTSLHPVRLDPG
-4954 QVRWG
+4954 QVQWG
-4959 ELWSGGPD
+4959 DLWSGGPA

-4989 GLLRHLDREAGAE
+4989 GLLRHLDRETAAE
-5002 LARLAVPRIGF
+5002 LAGSAVPRIGF
-5013 NYLGRVEVH
+5013 NYLGRVEFH
-5022 DGPGVDWAPA
+5022 DGPGGDWRPA
-5032 SEALGLDLGG
+5032 SEALGLDLGT
-5042 DGPGTPY
+5042 DGPGTLY
-5049 GLELTAVTV
+5049 GLELNAVTI

-5071 YARDVLS
+5071 YAQDVLS

-5116 DLEQEEI
+5116 NLEQEEI

>member
-35 AGLFEAAL
+35 PGLFEAAL

-69 PGLDWPFHLVD
+69 PGLDWPFHFVD
-80 VSGRDDPEAAV
+80 VSGQDDPEAAV
-91 REWTAADQRRPVDLA
+91 RAWASADQKRPVDLF

-117 LAADRYVWYQRH
+117 LAEDRHVWYQRH

-136 LSVGMVAR
+136 QSVGMIAR
-144 RVAAVYSAAAAGRP
+144 RVAAVYSAAVAGEP
-158 CPEPGHGGLREL
+158 CPESGHGGLREL

-180 EEIARD
+180 EEIVRD
-186 RRYWA
+186 REYWA

-212 GPLLRAVA
+212 GPLLRVVS
-220 TLEPAAVASIRSLAR
+220 TLEPTAVESIRSLAR

-269 ARPGGDAA
+269 ARPGGEAA
-277 KVPGMVSNLVPL
+277 SVPGMVSNLVPL

-297 TVAGLL
+297 TVAELL

-324 RRDVGALADGRRL
+324 RRDAGTLADGRRL

-373 VIDNRAGDG
+373 VVDNRAGDG

-402 HGERL
+402 HAERL

-419 DRPLGALDI
+419 DRRLGALDI
-428 ATEAERQQVLVDFH
+428 ATEAERRQVLADD
-442 GGTAGLPG
+442 GGTAP
-450 EVQAGTAGLPGE
+450 
-462 RDGGMAALPRVHAE
+462 AA
-476 SAGLSGERGGDADR
+476 
-490 VATTAPSATLP
+490 TATLT

-516 VSLGADALTYAE
+516 VSLGADTLTYAE

-541 GRGAGP
+541 ARGAGP

-558 IDLVVAL
+558 VDLVVAL

-578 DPAYPADRIAYTIA
+578 DPAYPADRIAYTIS

-600 TGTGVEVAL
+600 TDTRVEVAL

-616 VLGDEAVRE
+616 VLGEDEVRE
-625 RLAALP
+625 GLAALP
-631 GTDLTDADRPAPLL
+631 GTDLTDADRPSPLL
-645 PAAPAYVIY
+645 PVAPAYVIY

-660 RPKGVVVSHRN
+660 RPKGVVVSHHN
-671 VVRLFAATRRW
+671 VVRLFTATRRW
-682 FPFAADEV
+682 FPFGADEV

-749 YQLVGADREDP
+749 YQLAGADREDP

-785 WYERHGEGAACAPLL
+785 WYERHGEGAPCAPLL

-810 VHVSHLALDR
+810 VHVSHLALDP

-827 GSLIGRG
+827 GSLIGG
-834 IPDLRVRVLDGALRP
+834 AIPDLRVRVLDGALRP

-889 SRMYRTGDLAR
+889 GRMYRTGDLAR

-942 AVVAADDR
+942 AVVARDDR

-962 QVPGEALD
+962 QAPGEALD
-970 PGLLRKKLGASLPD
+970 PGLLRKKLGESLPD
-984 YMLPAAFVTLPALP
+984 YMLPAAFVPLPALP

-1004 LDTRALPEPEVT
+1004 LDARALPEPEVT

-1041 VPEVGVDDNFFA
+1041 VPGVGVDDNFFA

-1063 LAGRA
+1063 LAGRV

-1089 LAGLLDTA
+1089 LAELLDTA
-1097 GAARAALVPV
+1097 GAARPALVPV
-1107 DRPDPMPLSFAQARL
+1107 DRPEPMPLSFAQARL

-1137 PFVVRMSGELDVPA
+1137 PFVLRMSGDLDVPA

-1173 AGEPRQHLVA
+1173 AGEPRQHLVP
-1183 AEELPPLPYVSEV
+1183 AEELPPLPYASEV
-1196 AAADLP
+1196 TAAELP
-1202 AALAAAAAHS
+1202 AALAAAAGHS

-1229 GDEHVLSVVVHHIA
+1229 GGEHALSVVVHHIA

-1260 TARRDGRAP
+1260 TARADGRAP

-1310 AGLPEEPA
+1310 AGLPEELA

-1323 PRPAVASHRGAVVEC
+1323 SRPAVASHRGAVLDCE
-1338 DISPG
+1338 IGPE

-1376 GEDIPVGS
+1376 GDDIPVGS
-1384 PVAGRTDEAL
+1384 PIAGRTDEAL
-1394 DDMVGFFVNTLVLR
+1394 DDLVGFFVNTLVLR

-1423 VRRAD
+1423 VRQAD
-1428 LAAYAHQ
+1428 LTAYAHQ

-1472 DLPGL
+1472 ELPGL

-1497 SERRDAAGAPA
+1497 QERRDAAGAPA

-1522 AGTVRRMVRR
+1522 AETVRRMVAR
-1532 FLRVLESAVA
+1532 FLTVLESAVA
-1542 RPGASIAEIDVLE
+1542 RPGGSIAEIDVLA

-1579 VPDRFA
+1579 VPARFA
-1585 ERVAAAPDATALVA
+1585 ERVAAAPDATALIA
-1599 ADSTTISYREL
+1599 SDGTGISYREL
-1610 DRRAN
+1610 EARAN

-1621 LAAGVGPE
+1621 LAAGAGPE
-1629 SRVAVLQQR
+1629 ARVAVLQQR

-1646 LAVLKAGGAY
+1646 LAVLKAGAAY
-1656 VPLDARAPRTRWEQV
+1656 VPLDSRAPQVRWEQV
-1671 MARTEPSVLLVDR
+1671 MERTEPSVLLLDR
-1684 AQPEPEF
+1684 AQPELEF
-1691 PHGATTIVV
+1691 AHRATTVVV
-1700 DDDPTG
+1700 DDDFTG
-1706 QSPAPDAPD
+1706 LPDQPPA
-1715 APADAAP
+1715 
-1722 DVAVHP
+1722 VAVHP

-1739 STGLPKGVAVT
+1739 STGRPKGVAVT

-1757 ALDGCFDAVAHR
+1757 ALDGCFEADAHR

-1806 RTLRRMITEHGVT
+1806 RTLRRMIAEHGIT

-1877 TTSFATCH
+1877 TTSFATFH
-1885 RLTSADRV
+1885 RVTSADRV
-1893 PDVVPIGIPLD
+1893 PDVVPIGAPLD
-1904 NTRAHVLDDQ
+1904 NTRAHVLDGQ

-1971 EGVLEFAGRAD
+1971 DGVLEFAGRAD

-2013 VREDRA
+2013 VREDRP

-2034 RLDPSALRER
+2034 RLDTSALRDE

-2050 DYLVPAAVLPLD
+2050 DYMVPSAVLALD

-2074 TALPEPSLTG
+2074 KALPEPELTG
-2084 EGTGR
+2084 EGAGR
-2089 PPRTPQEQVLCGLF
+2089 SPRTPQEQVLCGLF

-2154 AELARLVDRATGAR
+2154 AELARLVDRATGTR
-2168 TPLTPQERP
+2168 TPLTPRERP
-2177 EVVPLAY
+2177 AEVPLAY

-2225 VIGRHE
+2225 VIARHE

-2240 DGVPCQLVLDPGAAR
+2240 GGVPSQVVLDAERAQ

-2264 EERLDEALSQAARRG
+2264 EERLDETLSEVARRG
-2279 FDLARDL
+2279 FDLAAEL
-2286 PVRADLLV
+2286 PIRADLLV

-2326 YTARRAGAA
+2326 YTARRTGAA
-2335 PAWRP
+2335 PTWRP

-2362 DSLLGRQL
+2362 DSLLGGQL
-2370 DYWKRTLT
+2370 DYWKRTLA

-2396 SNDGDRLPLS
+2396 SNDGDRLPLT

-2428 VVQAGLAGLLSRL
+2428 VVQAGLAALLSRL

-2447 PIGTAIAG
+2447 PVGTAIAG

-2474 RNDVSG
+2474 RNDLSG

-2489 RVREVD
+2489 RVREAD
-2495 LAAFAHQEVP
+2495 LAAYAHQEVP
-2505 FDLLVETLAPNRSLS
+2505 FDLLVETLSPDRSLS
-2520 RHSLFQTMLTFEN
+2520 RHPLFQTMLTFEN
-2533 IPELKLRFPGLDTR
+2533 IPELTLRFPGLDTR

-2562 AIGETFH
+2562 AIGETF
-2569 PDGSPAGLTGTL
+2569 DAGGAPAGMTGTL
-2581 AYSTDLYDRAGAQAL
+2581 VYNTDLYDRAGAQAL
-2596 ADRFTRF
+2596 ADRFVRL
-2603 LEAVAA
+2603 LETVAA
-2609 DPALPVSQVDILSA
+2609 NPAVRLTQIDLLSE
-2623 AERRQA
+2623 AERRRVLVEWNGDA
-2629 LAGGEVRGETG
+2629 ADEV
-2640 GETGGEADGDV
+2640 A
-2651 GGEETTGRA
+2651 
-2660 GDTPATLP
+2660 ATLP
-2668 RGVEAWAARTPDAL
+2668 ELFEARVRECPGARAVSLGADGLTYGELNERANAL
-2682 AVTGAERLTYAEL
+2682 ARLLVEGGAGPGRF
-2695 DARANRLAHRL
+2695 
-2706 RDAGVGAETPVA
+2706 VGL
-2718 MVLERSADVVVAT
+2718 VLPRSVDLVVAL
-2731 LAVTKA
+2731 LAVVKSGA
-2737 GGVYVP
+2737 AYVP
-2743 LHPSLPADRMRWILD
+2743 IDPSYPADRIAYTVSDVDLALVVTDTRVEVALPEGVARVVLGD
-2758 ETGAPVLLTDRA
+2758 GPVADRLAGLPGTDLTDA
-2770 DTAFADGARVLRVRD
+2770 DRIAPL
-2785 AGGGD
+2785 
-2790 PGSPDVPVHPDQ
+2790 VPEAP
-2802 LAYVMYTS
+2802 AYVIYTS
-2810 GSTGTPKGVAVRHR
+2810 GSTGRPKGVVVSHGNVVRLFEHTR
-2824 DVVALASDRHWR
+2824 QWFAFGPDDVWTLFHSYAFDFSVWELWGP
-2836 TEAHRR
+2836 
-2842 ILLHSPHAFDAAS
+2842 LLHGGRLVVVPFDVSRSPERFLRLLADERVTFLNQTPSAFYQLIHADREDPGTGDRLALRHVVFGGEALDLGRLPDWYERHGAGAACA
-2855 YELWVPLLSGGTVV
+2855 PLLVNM
-2869 VAPPGD
+2869 
-2875 LGPAELR
+2875 
-2882 EVTERYGVT
+2882 YGI
-2891 ALWLTKGLFDL
+2891 
-2902 VAEER
+2902 
-2907 PDALA
+2907 
-2912 GLHTVTAGGD
+2912 
-2922 ALSPALLRRVRE
+2922 
-2934 ACPGLVLAN
+2934 
-2943 GYGPTETTTFATYH
+2943 TETTVH
-2957 VLREA
+2957 VSHLPLNAE
-2962 DLAAGRAPI
+2962 LAASGAGSLIGRPI
-2971 GAPLDRT
+2971 PDLRI
-2978 RAYVLDGRLRPV
+2978 YVLDGALRPV
-2990 PPGVAGEL
+2990 PPGVAGEM
-2998 YVAGAGLARGYLNR
+2998 YVAGGGVAQGYLKR
-3012 PEMTAER
+3012 PGLSASR
-3019 FVACPYGAAGERMYR
+3019 FVADPFAGDGSRMYR
-3034 TGDLVRRRPD
+3034 TGDLARWTVA
-3044 GVLEYLGRTD
+3044 GLLEYLGRAD
-3054 AQVKVRGFRIELGEI
+3054 DQVKIRGFRIETGEI
-3069 EAVLGRHPG
+3069 AAVLSACRG
-3078 VGRVAAVAREDGA
+3078 VADCAVVARDDVGGERRLVAYVVPQDPNDPPEPGPLRDALA
-3091 AGKRLAVYC
+3091 AS
-3100 TPAGG
+3100 
-3105 RGPGGLQDAVRR
+3105 
-3117 FAAQEL
+3117 L
-3123 PAYMAPSAVVVL
+3123 PDYMLPSAFVVL
-3135 DALPLTANGK
+3135 DALPLNASGK
-3145 VDRAAL
+3145 LDRKAL
-3151 PAPRYAP
+3151 PAPEYAP
-3158 APSGRA
+3158 VAAGRA
-3164 ATTPREEILCGL
+3164 AGTPREEILCGL
-3176 FAELLGVGPVSVDD
+3176 FADVLGVPAVGVDD
-3190 DFFDLGGHSLLAARL
+3190 NFFDLGGHSLLAARI
-3205 VNRIRTALDAELS
+3205 VNRIRSVLAVELS

-3230 LATALDGR
+3230 LARTLDG
-3238 EAARRPLVPAQRPEV
+3238 EAAARLPLTARERPEV
-3253 VPLSFAQR
+3253 LPLSFAQR
-3261 RLWFLGR
+3261 RLWFLSR

-3279 VVLRLSGALDRAALE
+3279 VVLRLSGELDRAALE
-3294 LALSDLIGRHE
+3294 RALGDLIGRHE

-3320 QVWDPDAV
+3320 QVWEPDAV

-3338 EAALPERLEAT
+3338 EDALPEQLEAT
-3349 ATRGFDL
+3349 VTRGFDL
-3356 TVQLPLR
+3356 TIQLPLR
-3363 TTLFVLGEREH
+3363 TTLFALGGSEY

-3393 VRDLSAAYAAR
+3393 VRDLSAAYTAR
-3404 CAGRAPAWDP
+3404 ADGRAPAWEP
-3414 LPLAYA
+3414 LPVAYA

-3435 PDSLAARQL
+3435 PESLASRQL
-3444 AYWRQALAGLP
+3444 AYWRGALAGLP
-3455 DELALP
+3455 DELTLP

-3472 RGRTLDFAIDPGLYG
+3472 RGRTLDFAIDPGLHE
-3487 RLTALARSRGV
+3487 RLTALARARGV

-3561 LARVRRT
+3561 LERVRRT

-3575 QDIPFER
+3575 QDVPFER

-3589 ERSRARHP
+3589 ERSLARHP

-3634 SFAFGERPE
+3634 SFAFGERPD
-3643 RPGAL
+3643 RPGEL
-3648 SGVCEYSTDLFDADS
+3648 SGVCEYSTELFDADS
-3663 VAALVRR
+3663 VKTLVRR
-3670 LLQVLEAVT
+3670 LIQVLEAVT

-3719 YEAQA
+3719 YQEQA
-3724 ARTPSAVAVVS
+3724 ARTPSAVAVLS
-3735 GGVELTYAQLDER
+3735 GGVELTYAQLETR

-3796 EHPKDRIGYTLRDA
+3796 EHPRDRIGYTLQDA
-3810 RPTLALAT
+3810 RPALALVT
-3818 SATAPLLAEGTPCG
+3818 SGTAPLLAADGRDGG
-3832 DGPATADGP
+3832 DGGDGGGQDLAGRSGE

-3846 LVAGDAVAGVPA
+3846 DAVTGGAAGAGHGGVPA
-3858 SALEESADRD
+3858 
-3868 ERGAGAVRRAGD
+3868 
-3880 DPAAGGAVASGG
+3880 
-3892 VAGGAAADGAAVS
+3892 
-3905 GSVTG
+3905 
-3910 GVAGGVPVLVLDDPA
+3910 LVLDDPA
-3925 TVAELAAAPTAAPGV
+3925 TAAELAAAPTAAPGA

-3966 HRGLSNFLDDMGE
+3966 HGALSNFLDDMGG
-3979 RIGLGPADR
+3979 RFGLGPADR

-3998 IAALELYLPLLCGAG
+3998 IAALELYLPLLSGAG
-4013 VVIADRGTVRDPAAL
+4013 VVIADRDTVRDPAAL
-4028 LRLAE
+4028 LRMAE
-4033 DTGAGIVQATPSL
+4033 ETGAGVVQATPSL

-4056 GVRGLRVLVGGEALP
+4056 ALRGLRVLVGGEALP

-4097 STAADLTDGHGVPS
+4097 STAADLTDDQGVPS

-4157 AERFVACPFGGPGER
+4157 AERFVACPFGGTGER

-4214 TAHETVGQA
+4214 TAHEAVGQA
-4223 VALARADEGG
+4223 VALARADQGG
-4233 NARLVAYVVPS
+4233 GARLVGYVVPK
-4244 AVSGAGGDHPAG
+4244 V
-4256 GRSTGDHPTGDH
+4256 
-4268 SAGDGPAGDD
+4268 
-4278 PTGDHSAGGRSTG
+4278 
-4291 DHLTGDHSAGDG
+4291 
-4303 PVGDDPTGDH
+4303 
-4313 SAGDHPT
+4313 
-4320 GDDPTGDHPA
+4320 
-4330 GDRPTGDHPTGDHS
+4330 
-4344 AGDGPVGDDPTGDH
+4344 
-4358 SAGDHPTGDDPT
+4358 
-4370 DGHPAGDRPT
+4370 
-4380 GDHPTGDHSAGAHP
+4380 
-4394 AGDGPAGDHST
+4394 
-4405 GAHFAGDHPTGDHS
+4405 
-4419 AGGQPLPGAQGS
+4419 PGAA
-4431 PAEPGALDVPALRAH
+4431 PDPGVLRKT
-4446 LAGALPEYMIPS
+4446 LGESLPEYMIPS

-4484 GASAN
+4484 GAAAD

-4509 RLTSV
+4509 RLPSV

-4524 GDSIVSMQL
+4524 GDSIVTMQL
-4533 IARARAAGLVLRV
+4533 IARARAAGLVLAV
-4546 GDVFEHK
+4546 NDVFEHK
-4553 TVAGLAAVAEVLDDA
+4553 TVAGLTAVAEVLDDA
-4568 ASRAP
+4568 ASREP

-4579 FAPTPIMH
+4579 FAATPIMH

-4594 AIDAFGQPMLV
+4594 AIDSFSQPMLV

-4612 LPTLTAALQALHDRH
+4612 LPTLTTALQALHDRH
-4627 DVLRARLVQDAE
+4627 DVLRARLVGRDVEGVEGDQGVEGVEGDQGDE

-4652 SCADRVRRIDTA
+4652 SCADRVRRVDIAATE
-4664 RTPAGDLAALYDRA
+4664 PGELAPLIGRA

-4683 AGLAPRDGRMVRAV
+4683 AELAPRDGEMVRAV
-4697 WFDAGA
+4697 WFDAGP

-4727 RDLAD
+4727 QDLAD

-4766 ERRAELPLWTDLLSA
+4766 ERRAELPLWTDVLSA
-4781 PDAQLGGAPQA
+4781 PDARLGGATSA
-4792 PGQDPGQTL
+4792 PGH
-4801 VQDPG
+4801 
-4806 RAPGQAPGQD
+4806 
-4816 PGQAP
+4816 
-4821 GQTLGQTPG
+4821 
-4830 QTPGQAPG
+4830 
-4838 QTLGQ
+4838 
-4843 TPGQAPGQDPA
+4843 
-4854 QTPGQDPAGPVAR
+4854 DPAGPVAR
-4867 VTVTLPAARTEPLLG
+4867 VTMTLPAAKTAPLLG
-4882 QVPSVFHCG
+4882 EVPSVFHCG
-4891 VEDVLLAALALAVA
+4891 VDDVLLSALALAVA
-4905 DRRRRLGSSAT
+4905 DRRRRLGSSV
-4916 SMLVAVEGHGRDES
+4916 SSVLVAVEGHGRDES
-4930 VGGADLSRT
+4930 VGGVDLSRT
-4939 VGWFTSLYPVRLDPG
+4939 VGWFTSLHPVRLDPG
-4954 QVRWG
+4954 QVQWG
-4959 ELWSGGPD
+4959 ELWSGGPA

-4989 GLLRHLDREAGAE
+4989 GLLRHLDRETAAE
-5002 LARLAVPRIGF
+5002 LSGAAVPWIGF

-5022 DGPGVDWAPA
+5022 DGPGGDWRPA
-5032 SEALGLDLGG
+5032 SEALDLDLGG
-5042 DGPGTPY
+5042 DGLGTPY
-5049 GLELTAVTV
+5049 GLELNAVTI

-5071 YARDVLS
+5071 YASDVLS
-5078 EAEVREVGEAW
+5078 EAEVREVGEVW
-5089 LRALEGMALHAA
+5089 LRALDGMALHAA
-5101 GPGAGGHTPSDLALS
+5101 GPGAGGHTPSDLALAN
-5116 DLEQEEI
+5116 LEQEEI

>member
-1 MTDGQRGI
+1 M
-9 WYAVQ
+9 
-14 GDPANPLF
+14 
-22 GLAERVDIQGPVD
+22 
-35 AGLFEAAL
+35 
-43 RRVVDETEA
+43 
-52 LRVSFGADADG
+52 
-63 PYQVVA
+63 
-69 PGLDWPFHLVD
+69 D
-80 VSGRDDPEAAV
+80 VSGQDDPEAAV
-91 REWTAADQRRPVDLA
+91 RAWASADQKRPVDLF

-117 LAADRYVWYQRH
+117 LAEDRHVWYQRH

-136 LSVGMVAR
+136 QSVGMIAR
-144 RVAAVYSAAAAGRP
+144 RVAAVYSAAVAGEP
-158 CPEPGHGGLREL
+158 CPESGHGGLREL

-180 EEIARD
+180 EEIVRD
-186 RRYWA
+186 REYWA

-212 GPLLRAVA
+212 GPLLRVVS
-220 TLEPAAVASIRSLAR
+220 TLEPTAVESIRSLAR

-269 ARPGGDAA
+269 ARPGGEAA
-277 KVPGMVSNLVPL
+277 SVPGMVSNLVPL

-297 TVAGLL
+297 TVAELL

-324 RRDVGALADGRRL
+324 RRDAGTLADGRRL

-373 VIDNRAGDG
+373 VVDNRAGDG

-402 HGERL
+402 HAERL

-419 DRPLGALDI
+419 DRRLGALDI
-428 ATEAERQQVLVDFH
+428 ATEAERRQVLADD
-442 GGTAGLPG
+442 GGTAP
-450 EVQAGTAGLPGE
+450 
-462 RDGGMAALPRVHAE
+462 AA
-476 SAGLSGERGGDADR
+476 
-490 VATTAPSATLP
+490 TATLT

-516 VSLGADALTYAE
+516 VSLGADTLTYAE

-541 GRGAGP
+541 ARGAGP

-558 IDLVVAL
+558 VDLVVAL

-578 DPAYPADRIAYTIA
+578 DPAYPADRIAYTIS

-600 TGTGVEVAL
+600 TDTRVEVAL

-616 VLGDEAVRE
+616 VLGEDEVRE
-625 RLAALP
+625 GLAALP
-631 GTDLTDADRPAPLL
+631 GTDLTDADRPSPLL
-645 PAAPAYVIY
+645 PVAPAYVIY

-660 RPKGVVVSHRN
+660 RPKGVVVSHHN
-671 VVRLFAATRRW
+671 VVRLFTATRRW
-682 FPFAADEV
+682 FPFGADEV

-749 YQLVGADREDP
+749 YQLAGADREDP

-785 WYERHGEGAACAPLL
+785 WYERHGEGAPCAPLL

-810 VHVSHLALDR
+810 VHVSHLALDP

-827 GSLIGRG
+827 GSLIGG
-834 IPDLRVRVLDGALRP
+834 AIPDLRVRVLDGALRP

-889 SRMYRTGDLAR
+889 GRMYRTGDLAR

-942 AVVAADDR
+942 AVVARDDR

-962 QVPGEALD
+962 QAPGEALD
-970 PGLLRKKLGASLPD
+970 PGLLRKKLGESLPD
-984 YMLPAAFVTLPALP
+984 YMLPAAFVPLPALP

-1004 LDTRALPEPEVT
+1004 LDARALPEPEVT

-1041 VPEVGVDDNFFA
+1041 VPGVGVDDNFFA

-1063 LAGRA
+1063 LAGRV

-1089 LAGLLDTA
+1089 LAELLDTA
-1097 GAARAALVPV
+1097 GAARPALVPV
-1107 DRPDPMPLSFAQARL
+1107 DRPEPMPLSFAQARL

-1137 PFVVRMSGELDVPA
+1137 PFVLRMSGDLDVPA

-1173 AGEPRQHLVA
+1173 AGEPRQHLVP
-1183 AEELPPLPYVSEV
+1183 AEELPPLPYASEV
-1196 AAADLP
+1196 TAAELP
-1202 AALAAAAAHS
+1202 AALAAAAGHS

-1229 GDEHVLSVVVHHIA
+1229 GGEHALSVVVHHIA

-1260 TARRDGRAP
+1260 TARADGRAP

-1310 AGLPEEPA
+1310 AGLPEELA

-1323 PRPAVASHRGAVVEC
+1323 SRPAVASHRGAVLDCE
-1338 DISPG
+1338 IGPE

-1376 GEDIPVGS
+1376 GDDIPVGS
-1384 PVAGRTDEAL
+1384 PIAGRTDEAL
-1394 DDMVGFFVNTLVLR
+1394 DDLVGFFVNTLVLR

-1423 VRRAD
+1423 VRQAD
-1428 LAAYAHQ
+1428 LTAYAHQ

-1472 DLPGL
+1472 ELPGL

-1497 SERRDAAGAPA
+1497 QERRDAAGAPA

-1522 AGTVRRMVRR
+1522 AETVRRMVAR
-1532 FLRVLESAVA
+1532 FLTVLESAVA
-1542 RPGASIAEIDVLE
+1542 RPGGSIAEIDVLA

-1579 VPDRFA
+1579 VPARFA
-1585 ERVAAAPDATALVA
+1585 ERVAAAPDATALIA
-1599 ADSTTISYREL
+1599 SDGTGISYREL
-1610 DRRAN
+1610 EARAN

-1621 LAAGVGPE
+1621 LAAGAGPE
-1629 SRVAVLQQR
+1629 ARVAVLQQR

-1646 LAVLKAGGAY
+1646 LAVLKAGAAY
-1656 VPLDARAPRTRWEQV
+1656 VPLDSRAPQVRWEQV
-1671 MARTEPSVLLVDR
+1671 MERTEPSVLLLDR
-1684 AQPEPEF
+1684 AQPELEF
-1691 PHGATTIVV
+1691 AHRATTVVV
-1700 DDDPTG
+1700 DDDFTG
-1706 QSPAPDAPD
+1706 LPDQPPA
-1715 APADAAP
+1715 
-1722 DVAVHP
+1722 VAVHP

-1739 STGLPKGVAVT
+1739 STGRPKGVAVT

-1757 ALDGCFDAVAHR
+1757 ALDGCFEADAHR

-1806 RTLRRMITEHGVT
+1806 RTLRRMIAEHGIT

-1877 TTSFATCH
+1877 TTSFATFH
-1885 RLTSADRV
+1885 RVTSADRV
-1893 PDVVPIGIPLD
+1893 PDVVPIGAPLD
-1904 NTRAHVLDDQ
+1904 NTRAHVLDGQ

-1971 EGVLEFAGRAD
+1971 DGVLEFAGRAD

-2013 VREDRA
+2013 VREDRP

-2034 RLDPSALRER
+2034 RLDTSALRDE

-2050 DYLVPAAVLPLD
+2050 DYMVPSAVLALD

-2074 TALPEPSLTG
+2074 KALPEPELTG
-2084 EGTGR
+2084 EGAGR
-2089 PPRTPQEQVLCGLF
+2089 SPRTPQEQVLCGLF

-2154 AELARLVDRATGAR
+2154 AELARLVDRATGTR
-2168 TPLTPQERP
+2168 TPLTPRERP
-2177 EVVPLAY
+2177 AEVPLAY

-2225 VIGRHE
+2225 VIARHE

-2240 DGVPCQLVLDPGAAR
+2240 GGVPSQVVLDAERAQ

-2264 EERLDEALSQAARRG
+2264 EERLDETLSEVARRG
-2279 FDLARDL
+2279 FDLAAEL
-2286 PVRADLLV
+2286 PIRADLLV

-2326 YTARRAGAA
+2326 YTARRTGAA
-2335 PAWRP
+2335 PTWRP

-2362 DSLLGRQL
+2362 DSLLGGQL
-2370 DYWKRTLT
+2370 DYWKRTLA

-2396 SNDGDRLPLS
+2396 SNDGDRLPLT

-2428 VVQAGLAGLLSRL
+2428 VVQAGLAALLSRL

-2447 PIGTAIAG
+2447 PVGTAIAG

-2474 RNDVSG
+2474 RNDLSG

-2489 RVREVD
+2489 RVREAD
-2495 LAAFAHQEVP
+2495 LAAYAHQEVP
-2505 FDLLVETLAPNRSLS
+2505 FDLLVETLSPDRSLS
-2520 RHSLFQTMLTFEN
+2520 RHPLFQTMLTFEN
-2533 IPELKLRFPGLDTR
+2533 IPELTLRFPGLDTR

-2562 AIGETFH
+2562 AIGETF
-2569 PDGSPAGLTGTL
+2569 DAGGAPAGMTGTL
-2581 AYSTDLYDRAGAQAL
+2581 VYNTDLYDRAGAQAL
-2596 ADRFTRF
+2596 ADRFVRL
-2603 LEAVAA
+2603 LETVAA
-2609 DPALPVSQVDILSA
+2609 NPAVRLTQIDLLSE
-2623 AERRQA
+2623 AERRRVLVEWNGDA
-2629 LAGGEVRGETG
+2629 ADEV
-2640 GETGGEADGDV
+2640 A
-2651 GGEETTGRA
+2651 
-2660 GDTPATLP
+2660 ATLP
-2668 RGVEAWAARTPDAL
+2668 ELFEARVRECPGARAVSLGADGLTYGELNERANAL
-2682 AVTGAERLTYAEL
+2682 ARLLVEGGAGPGRF
-2695 DARANRLAHRL
+2695 
-2706 RDAGVGAETPVA
+2706 VGL
-2718 MVLERSADVVVAT
+2718 VLPRSVDLVVAL
-2731 LAVTKA
+2731 LAVVKSGA
-2737 GGVYVP
+2737 AYVP
-2743 LHPSLPADRMRWILD
+2743 IDPSYPADRIAYTVSDVDLALVVTDTRVEVALPEGVARVVLGD
-2758 ETGAPVLLTDRA
+2758 GPVADRLAGLPGTDLTDA
-2770 DTAFADGARVLRVRD
+2770 DRIAPL
-2785 AGGGD
+2785 
-2790 PGSPDVPVHPDQ
+2790 VPEAP
-2802 LAYVMYTS
+2802 AYVIYTS
-2810 GSTGTPKGVAVRHR
+2810 GSTGRPKGVVVSHGNVVRLFEHTR
-2824 DVVALASDRHWR
+2824 QWFAFGPDDVWTLFHSYAFDFSVWELWGP
-2836 TEAHRR
+2836 
-2842 ILLHSPHAFDAAS
+2842 LLHGGRLVVVPFDVSRSPERFLRLLADERVTFLNQTPSAFYQLIHADREDPGTGDRLALRHVVFGGEALDLGRLPDWYERHGAGAACA
-2855 YELWVPLLSGGTVV
+2855 PLLVNM
-2869 VAPPGD
+2869 
-2875 LGPAELR
+2875 
-2882 EVTERYGVT
+2882 YGI
-2891 ALWLTKGLFDL
+2891 
-2902 VAEER
+2902 
-2907 PDALA
+2907 
-2912 GLHTVTAGGD
+2912 
-2922 ALSPALLRRVRE
+2922 
-2934 ACPGLVLAN
+2934 
-2943 GYGPTETTTFATYH
+2943 TETTVH
-2957 VLREA
+2957 VSHLPLNAE
-2962 DLAAGRAPI
+2962 LAASGAGSLIGRPI
-2971 GAPLDRT
+2971 PDLRI
-2978 RAYVLDGRLRPV
+2978 YVLDGALRPV
-2990 PPGVAGEL
+2990 PPGVAGEM
-2998 YVAGAGLARGYLNR
+2998 YVAGGGVAQGYLKR
-3012 PEMTAER
+3012 PGLSASR
-3019 FVACPYGAAGERMYR
+3019 FVADPFAGDGSRMYR
-3034 TGDLVRRRPD
+3034 TGDLARWTVA
-3044 GVLEYLGRTD
+3044 GLLEYLGRAD
-3054 AQVKVRGFRIELGEI
+3054 DQVKIRGFRIETGEI
-3069 EAVLGRHPG
+3069 AAVLSACRG
-3078 VGRVAAVAREDGA
+3078 VADCAVVARDDVGGERRLVAYVVPQDPNDPPEPGPLRDALA
-3091 AGKRLAVYC
+3091 AS
-3100 TPAGG
+3100 
-3105 RGPGGLQDAVRR
+3105 
-3117 FAAQEL
+3117 L
-3123 PAYMAPSAVVVL
+3123 PDYMLPSAFVVL
-3135 DALPLTANGK
+3135 DALPLNASGK
-3145 VDRAAL
+3145 LDRKAL
-3151 PAPRYAP
+3151 PAPEYAP
-3158 APSGRA
+3158 VAAGRA
-3164 ATTPREEILCGL
+3164 AGTPREEILCGL
-3176 FAELLGVGPVSVDD
+3176 FADVLGVPAVGVDD
-3190 DFFDLGGHSLLAARL
+3190 NFFDLGGHSLLAARI
-3205 VNRIRTALDAELS
+3205 VNRIRSVLAVELS

-3230 LATALDGR
+3230 LARTLDG
-3238 EAARRPLVPAQRPEV
+3238 EAAARLPLTARERPEV
-3253 VPLSFAQR
+3253 LPLSFAQR
-3261 RLWFLGR
+3261 RLWFLSR

-3279 VVLRLSGALDRAALE
+3279 VVLRLSGELDRAALE
-3294 LALSDLIGRHE
+3294 RALGDLIGRHE

-3320 QVWDPDAV
+3320 QVWEPDAV

-3338 EAALPERLEAT
+3338 EDALPEQLEAT
-3349 ATRGFDL
+3349 VTRGFDL
-3356 TVQLPLR
+3356 TIQLPLR
-3363 TTLFVLGEREH
+3363 TTLFALGGSEY

-3393 VRDLSAAYAAR
+3393 VRDLSAAYTAR
-3404 CAGRAPAWDP
+3404 ADGRAPAWEP
-3414 LPLAYA
+3414 LPVAYA

-3435 PDSLAARQL
+3435 PESLASRQL
-3444 AYWRQALAGLP
+3444 AYWRGALAGLP
-3455 DELALP
+3455 DELTLP

-3472 RGRTLDFAIDPGLYG
+3472 RGRTLDFAIDPGLHE
-3487 RLTALARSRGV
+3487 RLTALARARGV

-3561 LARVRRT
+3561 LERVRRT

-3575 QDIPFER
+3575 QDVPFER

-3589 ERSRARHP
+3589 ERSLARHP

-3634 SFAFGERPE
+3634 SFAFGERPD
-3643 RPGAL
+3643 RPGEL
-3648 SGVCEYSTDLFDADS
+3648 SGVCEYSTELFDADS
-3663 VAALVRR
+3663 VKTLVRR
-3670 LLQVLEAVT
+3670 LIQVLEAVT

-3719 YEAQA
+3719 YQEQA
-3724 ARTPSAVAVVS
+3724 ARTPSAVAVLS
-3735 GGVELTYAQLDER
+3735 GGVELTYAQLETR

-3796 EHPKDRIGYTLRDA
+3796 EHPRDRIGYTLQDA
-3810 RPTLALAT
+3810 RPALALVT
-3818 SATAPLLAEGTPCG
+3818 SGTAPLLAADGRDGG
-3832 DGPATADGP
+3832 DGGDGGGQDLAGRSGE

-3846 LVAGDAVAGVPA
+3846 DAVTGGAAGAGHGGVPA
-3858 SALEESADRD
+3858 
-3868 ERGAGAVRRAGD
+3868 
-3880 DPAAGGAVASGG
+3880 
-3892 VAGGAAADGAAVS
+3892 
-3905 GSVTG
+3905 
-3910 GVAGGVPVLVLDDPA
+3910 LVLDDPA
-3925 TVAELAAAPTAAPGV
+3925 TAAELAAAPTAAPGA

-3966 HRGLSNFLDDMGE
+3966 HGALSNFLDDMGG
-3979 RIGLGPADR
+3979 RFGLGPADR

-3998 IAALELYLPLLCGAG
+3998 IAALELYLPLLSGAG
-4013 VVIADRGTVRDPAAL
+4013 VVIADRDTVRDPAAL
-4028 LRLAE
+4028 LRMAE
-4033 DTGAGIVQATPSL
+4033 ETGAGVVQATPSL

-4056 GVRGLRVLVGGEALP
+4056 ALRGLRVLVGGEALP

-4097 STAADLTDGHGVPS
+4097 STAADLTDDQGVPS

-4157 AERFVACPFGGPGER
+4157 AERFVACPFGGTGER

-4214 TAHETVGQA
+4214 TAHEAVGQA
-4223 VALARADEGG
+4223 VALARADQGG
-4233 NARLVAYVVPS
+4233 GARLVGYVVPK
-4244 AVSGAGGDHPAG
+4244 V
-4256 GRSTGDHPTGDH
+4256 
-4268 SAGDGPAGDD
+4268 
-4278 PTGDHSAGGRSTG
+4278 
-4291 DHLTGDHSAGDG
+4291 
-4303 PVGDDPTGDH
+4303 
-4313 SAGDHPT
+4313 
-4320 GDDPTGDHPA
+4320 
-4330 GDRPTGDHPTGDHS
+4330 
-4344 AGDGPVGDDPTGDH
+4344 
-4358 SAGDHPTGDDPT
+4358 
-4370 DGHPAGDRPT
+4370 
-4380 GDHPTGDHSAGAHP
+4380 
-4394 AGDGPAGDHST
+4394 
-4405 GAHFAGDHPTGDHS
+4405 
-4419 AGGQPLPGAQGS
+4419 PGAA
-4431 PAEPGALDVPALRAH
+4431 PDPGVLRKT
-4446 LAGALPEYMIPS
+4446 LGESLPEYMIPS

-4484 GASAN
+4484 GAAAD

-4509 RLTSV
+4509 RLPSV

-4524 GDSIVSMQL
+4524 GDSIVTMQL
-4533 IARARAAGLVLRV
+4533 IARARAAGLVLAV
-4546 GDVFEHK
+4546 NDVFEHK
-4553 TVAGLAAVAEVLDDA
+4553 TVAGLTAVAEVLDDA
-4568 ASRAP
+4568 ASREP

-4579 FAPTPIMH
+4579 FAATPIMH

-4594 AIDAFGQPMLV
+4594 AIDSFSQPMLV

-4612 LPTLTAALQALHDRH
+4612 LPTLTTALQALHDRH
-4627 DVLRARLVQDAE
+4627 DVLRARLVGRDVEGVEGDQGVEGVEGDQGDE

-4652 SCADRVRRIDTA
+4652 SCADRVRRVDIAATE
-4664 RTPAGDLAALYDRA
+4664 PGELAPLIGRA

-4683 AGLAPRDGRMVRAV
+4683 AELAPRDGEMVRAV
-4697 WFDAGA
+4697 WFDAGP

-4727 RDLAD
+4727 QDLAD

-4766 ERRAELPLWTDLLSA
+4766 ERRAELPLWTDVLSA
-4781 PDAQLGGAPQA
+4781 PDARLGGATSA
-4792 PGQDPGQTL
+4792 PGH
-4801 VQDPG
+4801 
-4806 RAPGQAPGQD
+4806 
-4816 PGQAP
+4816 
-4821 GQTLGQTPG
+4821 
-4830 QTPGQAPG
+4830 
-4838 QTLGQ
+4838 
-4843 TPGQAPGQDPA
+4843 
-4854 QTPGQDPAGPVAR
+4854 DPAGPVAR
-4867 VTVTLPAARTEPLLG
+4867 VTMTLPAAKTAPLLG
-4882 QVPSVFHCG
+4882 EVPSVFHCG
-4891 VEDVLLAALALAVA
+4891 VDDVLLSALALAVA
-4905 DRRRRLGSSAT
+4905 DRRRRLGSSV
-4916 SMLVAVEGHGRDES
+4916 SSVLVAVEGHGRDES
-4930 VGGADLSRT
+4930 VGGVDLSRT
-4939 VGWFTSLYPVRLDPG
+4939 VGWFTSLHPVRLDPG
-4954 QVRWG
+4954 QVQWG
-4959 ELWSGGPD
+4959 ELWSGGPA

-4989 GLLRHLDREAGAE
+4989 GLLRHLDRETAAE
-5002 LARLAVPRIGF
+5002 LSGAAVPWIGF

-5022 DGPGVDWAPA
+5022 DGPGGDWRPA
-5032 SEALGLDLGG
+5032 SEALDLDLGG
-5042 DGPGTPY
+5042 DGLGTPY
-5049 GLELTAVTV
+5049 GLELNAVTI

-5071 YARDVLS
+5071 YASDVLS
-5078 EAEVREVGEAW
+5078 EAEVREVGEVW
-5089 LRALEGMALHAA
+5089 LRALDGMALHAA
-5101 GPGAGGHTPSDLALS
+5101 GPGAGGHTPSDLALAN
-5116 DLEQEEI
+5116 LEQEEI